1 MSSIKFHITPIHIL
15 ILLAGVLVPFMSYGV
30 QQAPADSV
38 AADSVINQKYE
49 PSYRPTFRQQD
60 RFGDPFS
67 NTQSPSPLLL
77 EDPASMQLDL
87 EIDTGMNYTIYERV
101 GALNYRPRSTM
112 SFEEFN
118 RYQDAQMKKEYW
130 QNRSS
135 GLDGES
141 AVSGRRLIPKLY
153 ISPIFDRI
161 FGGSYVDIEPNGFVN
176 LDFGGRWQRIENPA
190 LSINQQRNG
199 GFNYNQQISMNVVGK
214 VGEKLAITANFDNN
228 NSFDFQNNLKVEYT
242 GYEEDIIK
250 KIEIGNVSMGV
261 SNSLMSGGQ
270 SLFGIKTQLQF
281 GKLYLTALASRQQGK
296 SQSKTF
302 QFGAEGQPFSLRAA
316 DYDERRHFFLS
327 HFFRDNYQLWLKDIP
342 QVTSGINITRVE
354 VYVVNTNNETANVRN
369 FIAFTDLGELN
380 YQNLENEM
388 AWGPSTGGPAGS
400 GNNPAN
406 NDLPGQPDG
415 LWDFINDNESSI
427 RDNPNVETFLRNSQ
441 GLEVGIDYEIRPT
454 ARRLDA
460 REFKWHP
467 KLGYISLQRKL
478 QNDEVLAVAFEYTYN
493 GQSYQVGELSESYSG
508 RPDDDLIYLKMLR
521 PARINTE
528 IKAWDLMMKN
538 VYSLNSPRVNE
549 EGFELR
555 INYRD
560 DTKNYDAP
568 NLNEGAN
575 TNNVPLIELLALDQ
589 LNVNGDNQK
598 DGKFDFIPDVTFDIE
613 NGYVIFPVLEPFGT
627 TLESKFE
634 DNEQRL
640 KEQYVFQDLYEKSKI
655 DAQQNIAKNKFFIN
669 GTYSSSAAGVY
680 PLNAFNIA
688 KGSVRVTA
696 GSQLL
701 AEGVDYQ
708 VNYNG
713 GGSVTI
719 LNQGVI
725 SSGKQINI
733 SYEVDDLFSFRSRW
747 LTGLRAD
754 YRVSDKINVGA
765 TVFHLSERPG
775 GVSRYTAG
783 NEPIK
788 NTKYGFD
795 VNFQEESRMLTKMVD
810 ALPLIST
817 KEKSTVTFNGEFAQL
832 LPGTSNKVDG
842 ESSSYLDDFENSVTP
857 FNIAGGHLPWKL
869 GSTPRQFID
878 NSNPDLGANF
888 RRGKMAWYVIDR
900 AAFYLTGGNKPDNIS
915 DEDLENHYVRPVL
928 PREIYRQQ
936 DRQVVNTN
944 LPVFDIAYY
953 PNERGPYNYSDRID
967 DKALFSKDE
976 ARNNFGAITRAITGE
991 TDFSNNNI
999 EYIEFWMMDPF
1010 ITGENGKVIDGIF
1023 NENNDSGGELVFQ
1036 IGELAEN
1043 ILQEGVFEFE
1053 NGLPA
1058 DGGVDGTEPTSYGKA
1073 TTKQWLTDFFDN
1085 SAAARANQDVGLDG
1099 INSTEELQTFGPL
1112 FDLNNMHPDGAARIR
1127 DDVAADDFQYFLS
1140 SDYDQRNAKVLERYK
1155 KFNGLEGN
1163 SPVSSGNNDF
1173 SASATNE
1180 PDKEDLNDD
1189 TYITSSA
1196 DEAYREFK
1204 LDLRPNQL
1212 HVGDQNIVDKVTSED
1227 GASWYLFR
1235 VPINQPT
1242 STHGNYTVQSNKHIR
1257 LYMSGWEEPVVLRM
1271 AKMQLVA
1278 SQWRK
1283 SVENLKDKGFD
1294 VLPETGT
1301 SDFEVS
1307 VVNIEENSL
1316 PADGKPPY
1324 VLPPGISR
1332 DQDNTTTIS
1341 RQVNEQS
1348 IRICVEEL
1356 DDGDARAVY
1365 KEVTQDLVNYGRIK
1379 MFFHAEQYKN
1389 GNVADDEMTGF
1400 IRLGLDQ
1407 TNNYYEIEV
1416 PLKITPDGLGSYTRE
1431 EVWPEENE
1439 INLSLDELYG
1449 TKAARNGSD
1458 ANVED
1463 EYSRQSSDGRHR
1475 ITIVGNPKLNNI
1487 TTMMIGIRNPKSDNN
1502 TEPHSLCIWAN
1513 ELRLTEYDDE
1523 KGWAA
1528 NARMSVK
1535 LADFATINAATR
1547 YTSVGFGG
1555 IQDNISQRTRDESV
1569 DYDVSMNM
1577 NVDKLIPWK
1586 TGVKIPMFVSYSK
1599 SKQTPKY
1606 DPLDPDIPLDASLI
1620 KFDTQKEKDD
1630 YTDKVVSQTVNKS
1643 INFIDVHKEKVK
1655 QDAKSHVYDIE
1666 NFSFSYAY
1674 SEQKSKNVNTA
1685 SDLRKEYD
1693 GNVSYQYSPQAPS
1706 IEPFKNSEALSSPY
1720 LKLIK
1725 DINFSPLP
1733 NNFSVR
1739 ASMNRV
1745 FRKRQ
1750 LRNADLTID
1759 GIDPNYEKYFTFN
1772 RTYNL
1777 RWSIFKSLSVNYN
1790 ATANAIIDEP
1800 EGDINTQAKRDSIWN
1815 NVKRLGRMKSYDQ
1828 SLGANYRLPLDKLP
1842 LTDWMSADYRYNVNY
1857 RWTGGNIGQVE
1868 EFGNLVEN
1876 SRTRDLTGKFDLVKL
1891 YNKSKYLKSINSPSR
1906 SRSSSSRSRVPARA
1920 DTVRNS
1926 GGGAGAKG
1934 FMRLLM
1940 SVRSVNLTFGKRE
1953 STQLPGFVP
1962 VPYLFGMDS
1971 DFDAPGA
1978 GFIFG
1983 SQDADIRFT
1992 AAENGWLVE
2001 NHGLT
2006 TPFVQSLSNDLNIR
2020 ANVEPFKDLKI
2031 QLDAKRSETSAYQE
2045 IYRYDT
2051 TTLSYR
2057 SLTPSR
2063 SGSYT
2068 VSFLP
2073 IKTAFVKEEA
2083 QNVSPTFEQ
2092 FVENRDIIRQRLNL
2106 LNANG
2111 EYDINAQDV
2120 LIPAFIAAYSGQDAT
2135 SVKLNPFPKTPVPN
2149 WRVDY
2154 AGLSKLKAFK
2164 ELFASINLTHAYTST
2179 FSVTNYTNSLLYT
2192 DPGTLELTN
2201 SILDYPMA
2209 TDTLNSQYLSPVYV
2223 INQVDIIERFSPLI
2237 GVNIR
2242 TKNNITTK
2250 VEYKK
2255 ERSLSL
2261 NLSNSQVTELSSN
2274 DIAFDFGITKS
2285 KMKIPFKINGRT
2297 VSLDNDLQFRFTFTV
2312 RDTKTVQRKI
2322 EDDQVVTN
2330 GNINYQVRPTLSYVA
2345 NQKLNITMYFEKNIN
2360 EPKLTSSFPRTSSA
2374 FGIQMRFSLSQ

>member
-1 MSSIKFHITPIHIL
+1 MTAIKFHITPILLL
-15 ILLAGVLVPFMSYGV
+15 ILLTGMPQAFASFRL
-30 QQAPADSV
+30 QQAQTPVDTV
-38 AADSVINQKYE
+38 AADSVIIPKYE

-112 SFEEFN
+112 TFEEFN
-118 RYQDAQMKKEYW
+118 RYQDAEMKKEYW
-130 QNRSS
+130 QSRSS

-153 ISPIFDRI
+153 ISPVFDRI

-190 LSINQQRNG
+190 IPINQQRNG

-228 NSFDFQNNLKVEYT
+228 NSFDFQNNMKVEYT

-250 KIEIGNVSMGV
+250 KIEIGNVSMDV
-261 SNSLMSGGQ
+261 SNSLMTGGQ

-281 GKLYLTALASRQQGK
+281 GKLYVTALASRQQGK
-296 SQSKTF
+296 SQSKSF

-316 DYDERRHFFLS
+316 DYDERRHFFLG
-327 HFFRDNYQLWLKDIP
+327 HFFRDNYQTWLRDIP
-342 QVTSGINITRVE
+342 QVTSGVNITRVE

-369 FIAFTDLGELN
+369 FVAFTDLGENDVL
-380 YQNLENEM
+380 QNSTWDNQIAGNE
-388 AWGPSTGGPAGS
+388 ADNDANLLWNTISNDDAVRNTATVESVLAGY
-400 GNNPAN
+400 
-406 NDLPGQPDG
+406 
-415 LWDFINDNESSI
+415 
-427 RDNPNVETFLRNSQ
+427 
-441 GLEVGIDYEIRPT
+441 GLEIGAEFEVRPT
-454 ARRLDA
+454 ARKLDA

-478 QNDEVLAVAFEYTYN
+478 QNDEVLAVAYEYTYN
-493 GQSYQVGELSESYSG
+493 GQGPFVVGELSESYSG
-508 RPDDDLIYLKMLR
+508 RPDDDLILLKMLR
-521 PARINTE
+521 PGRINTD
-528 IKAWDLMMKN
+528 INTWDLMMKN
-538 VYSLNSPRVNE
+538 VYSLNSPRINE

-560 DTKNYDAP
+560 DTKNYDSP

-598 DGKFDFIPDVTFDIE
+598 DGKFDFIPEVTFDTD

-634 DNEQRL
+634 SNEQRL
-640 KEQYVFQDLYEKSKI
+640 KDQYVFQELYDVSKI

-688 KGSVRVTA
+688 KGSVKVTA

-708 VNYNG
+708 VNYNTG
-713 GGSVTI
+713 GTVTI
-719 LNQGVI
+719 LNQGI
-725 SSGKQINI
+725 IASGKQINI

-747 LTGLRAD
+747 LTGARFD
-754 YRVSDKINVGA
+754 YRFTDNINVGA

-795 VNFQEESRMLTKMVD
+795 VNFQDESRILTKMVD
-810 ALPLIST
+810 ALPLLST

-832 LPGTSNKVDG
+832 LPGTSNKVNG
-842 ESSSYLDDFENSVTP
+842 ESASYIDDFESAVTP
-857 FNIAGGHLPWKL
+857 YNIGGGHLPWKL
-869 GSTPRQFID
+869 GSTPSSFLDGSSLLGD
-878 NSNPDLGANF
+878 NY
-888 RRGKMAWYVIDR
+888 RRARMAWYIVDR
-900 AAFYLTGGNKPDNIS
+900 SAFYLSGGNKPDNIT
-915 DEDLENHYVRPVL
+915 DDDMENHYVRAVL
-928 PREIYRQQ
+928 PQEIYKQQ

-953 PNERGPYNYSDRID
+953 PNERGPYNYNPTIGQDG
-967 DKALFSKDE
+967 LFTNDQ
-976 ARNNFGAITRAITGE
+976 AQNNFGAITRPISGE
-991 TDFSNNNI
+991 VNFRQNNM

-1010 ITGENGKVIDGIF
+1010 IQGERGVVQDGIKNTNNTTGGKLIF
-1023 NENNDSGGELVFQ
+1023 NLGDVSENL
-1036 IGELAEN
+1036 
-1043 ILQEGVFEFE
+1043 LQEGKHEFE
-1053 NGLPA
+1053 NGLPP
-1058 DGGVDGTEPTSYGKA
+1058 DGSLENTEPTNYGRV
-1073 TTKQWLTDFFDN
+1073 TTNQYLTEFFDN
-1085 SAAARANQDVGLDG
+1085 SASARPNQDVGLDG
-1099 INSTEELQTFGPL
+1099 IKSEEELQLFGSMIGL
-1112 FDLNNMHPDGAARIR
+1112 DGMNAAGQQRTR
-1127 DDVAADDFQYFLS
+1127 DDVAADDFEYFLS
-1140 SDYDQRNAKVLERYK
+1140 DNYDQANAKVLERYK
-1155 KFNGLEGN
+1155 KFNGIEGN
-1163 SPVSSGNNDF
+1163 SPIGAGSGNF
-1173 SASATNE
+1173 TASATNTPE
-1180 PDKEDLNDD
+1180 NEDLNDD
-1189 TYITSSA
+1189 NYINTL
-1196 DEAYREFK
+1196 DAYREFEV
-1204 LDLRPNQL
+1204 DLNFNDL
-1212 HVGDQNIVDKVTSED
+1212 EVGKHNIVDKVVDATGE
-1227 GASWYLFR
+1227 ATWYLFR
-1235 VPINQPT
+1235 IPINQPT
-1242 STHGNYTVQSNKHIR
+1242 RTVGDYSEESNRFIR
-1257 LYMSGWEEPVVLRM
+1257 MYMTGWRQPVVLRM
-1271 AKMQLVA
+1271 AKFQLVA

-1316 PADGKPPY
+1316 PSDGKPPY

-1332 DQDNTTTIS
+1332 DRDNTTTIS

-1348 IRICVEEL
+1348 LKICVENLE
-1356 DDGDARAVY
+1356 DGDARAVY
-1365 KEVTQDLVNYGRIK
+1365 KEVSQDLVNYGRIK
-1379 MFFHAEQYKN
+1379 MFFHAELN
-1389 GNVADDEMTGF
+1389 GDDFVDHGEMTGF

-1407 TNNYYEIEV
+1407 TSNYYEIEV
-1416 PLKITPDGLGSYTRE
+1416 PL
-1431 EVWPEENE
+1431 EVTYNDAAPYSDTDIWPEANE
-1439 INLSLDELYG
+1439 INIALNELYG
-1449 TKAARNGSD
+1449 VKAARNGSD
-1458 ANVED
+1458 VNVED
-1463 EYSRQSSDGRHR
+1463 EFKRQSSDGKYGL
-1475 ITIVGNPKLNNI
+1475 TIVGNPKLNNI
-1487 TTMMIGIRNPKSDNN
+1487 TTMMIGIRNPKSEDSA
-1502 TEPHSLCIWAN
+1502 EPHSLCIWAN
-1513 ELRLTEYDDE
+1513 EMRVTDYDDE

-1528 NARMSVK
+1528 NARVSLK

-1555 IQDNISQRTRDESV
+1555 IQDNISQRTREQSI
-1569 DYDVSMNM
+1569 DYDLSMNM
-1577 NVDKLIPWK
+1577 NIDKLIPWN
-1586 TGVKIPMFVSYSK
+1586 TGIKIPMFVSYSK
-1599 SKQTPKY
+1599 SRQTPKY
-1606 DPLDPDIPLDASLI
+1606 DPLDPDIPLEASIL
-1620 KFDTQKEKDD
+1620 KFDDQSEREEYKEK
-1630 YTDKVVSQTVNKS
+1630 VISQTVNKS

-1655 QDAKSHVYDIE
+1655 PDAKSHIYDIE

-1674 SEQKSKNVNTA
+1674 SEQKSSNVNTEK
-1685 SDLRKEYD
+1685 DFRKEYD
-1693 GNVSYQYSPQAPS
+1693 GNVSYNYSPQPPS
-1706 IEPFKNSEALSSPY
+1706 IEPFKNVESMSSPY

-1725 DINFSPLP
+1725 DINLSPLP

-1750 LRNADLTID
+1750 LRNADLTTD

-1777 RWSIFKSLSVNYN
+1777 RWSIFKSLSLNYN

-1800 EGDINTQAKRDSIWN
+1800 EGDIDTQAKRDSIWTN
-1815 NVKRLGRMKSYDQ
+1815 IKKLGRMKRFDQ
-1828 SLGANYRLPLDKLP
+1828 SLGANYRLPLDKIP
-1842 LTDWMSADYRYNVNY
+1842 ITDWVSADYRYNVNY
-1857 RWTGGNIGQVE
+1857 SWTGGNIGQVE

-1876 SRTRDLTGKFDLVKL
+1876 NRTRDLNGKFDLVKL
-1891 YNKSKYLKSINSPSR
+1891 YNKSKYLKSINTPSR
-1906 SRSSSSRSRVPARA
+1906 SRSSSTRSRTPAKV
-1920 DTVRNS
+1920 DTTRSS
-1926 GGGAGAKG
+1926 GGGKGVKG

-1940 SVRSVNLTFGKRE
+1940 SLRSINVTLGQRE
-1953 STQLPGFVP
+1953 ATKLPGFVP

-1978 GFIFG
+1978 AFLFG
-1983 SQDADIRFT
+1983 SQDPNIRFK
-1992 AAENGWLVE
+1992 AAESGWLVE
-2001 NHGLT
+2001 NGRLT
-2006 TPFVQSLSNDLNIR
+2006 TPFVQSLSNDFSVR
-2020 ANVEPFKDLKI
+2020 ASVEPFKDLKI
-2031 QLDAKRSETSAYQE
+2031 QLDAKRSEMSAYQE

-2051 TTLSYR
+2051 IANEFR

-2068 VSFLP
+2068 VTFLP
-2073 IKTAFVKEEA
+2073 IKTAFAKDNGE
-2083 QNVSPTFEQ
+2083 NVSSTFEK
-2092 FVENRDIIRQRLNL
+2092 FVANRDIIRSRLNL
-2106 LNANG
+2106 INSNG
-2111 EYDINAQDV
+2111 EYGINSQDV
-2120 LIPAFIAAYSGQDAT
+2120 LIPAFIAAYTGQNAGT
-2135 SVKLNPFPKTPVPN
+2135 VKLTPFPKTPLPN

-2154 AGLSKLKAFK
+2154 AGLGKIPALKEVFS
-2164 ELFASINLTHAYTST
+2164 SINLTHAYVST
-2179 FSVTNYTNSLLYT
+2179 FSITNYTNSLLYS
-2192 DPGTLELTN
+2192 DQSALELTN

-2209 TDTLNSQYLSPVYV
+2209 SQEGENGSLTPVYV
-2223 INQVDIIERFSPLI
+2223 INQVDVTERFSPLI
-2237 GVNIR
+2237 GINIR
-2242 TKNNITTK
+2242 TKSKLTSKI
-2250 VEYKK
+2250 EYKK

-2261 NLSNSQVTELSSN
+2261 NLSNSQITEIKSN
-2274 DIAFDFGITKS
+2274 DVAFDFGLTKS
-2285 KMKIPFKINGRT
+2285 KMKIPFKIKGRT
-2297 VSLDNDLQFRFTFTV
+2297 VTIDNDIQFRFTFTV

-2322 EDDQVVTN
+2322 DDVQTVTN
-2330 GNINYQVRPTLSYVA
+2330 GNINYQIRPTLSYVA

-2360 EPKLTSSFPRTSSA
+2360 QPKVSSQFNRSSSA
-2374 FGIQMRFSLSQ
+2374 FGIQMRFSLAQ

>member
-1 MSSIKFHITPIHIL
+1 MPLTSF
-15 ILLAGVLVPFMSYGV
+15 GF
-30 QQAPADSV
+30 QQIPADSV
-38 AADSVINQKYE
+38 ASDSVTNQKYE

-112 SFEEFN
+112 TFEEFN
-118 RYQDAQMKKEYW
+118 RYQDAEMKKEYW

-199 GFNYNQQISMNVVGK
+199 GFNYNQQISMNVIGK

-281 GKLYLTALASRQQGK
+281 GKLYITALASRQQGK

-316 DYDERRHFFLS
+316 DYDERRHFFLA
-327 HFFRDNYQLWLKDIP
+327 HFFRDNYQNWLRDIP
-342 QVTSGINITRVE
+342 QVTSGVNITRVE
-354 VYVVNTNNETANVRN
+354 VYVVNSNSETANVRN
-369 FIAFTDLGELN
+369 FIAFTDLGEGDRDN
-380 YQNLENEM
+380 IQNTM
-388 AWGPSTGGPAGS
+388 QWGSSAGDGPADNNRNN
-400 GNNPAN
+400 GN
-406 NDLPGQPDG
+406 G
-415 LWDFINDNESSI
+415 LWDYVNANESSI
-427 RDNPNVETFLRNSQ
+427 RDNPNVETFLRSNA
-441 GLEVGIDYEIRPT
+441 GMEVGIDYEIRPT
-454 ARRLDA
+454 ARRLDS

-508 RPDDDLIYLKMLR
+508 RPDDDLIFLKMLR

-528 IKAWDLMMKN
+528 IKTWDLMMKN
-538 VYSLNSPRVNE
+538 IYPLNSPRVNE

-598 DGKFDFIPDVTFDIE
+598 DGKFDFIPDVTFDVE
-613 NGYVIFPVLEPFGT
+613 NGYVIFPVLEPFGA

-634 DNEQRL
+634 NNEQRL
-640 KEQYVFQDLYEKSKI
+640 KDQYVFNDLYEKSKI

-669 GTYSSSAAGVY
+669 GKYSSSAAGVY

-688 KGSVRVTA
+688 KGSVKVTA

-701 AEGVDYQ
+701 AEGVDYS

-754 YRVSDKINVGA
+754 YRFSDRINIGA
-765 TVFHLSERPG
+765 TIFHLSERPG

-795 VNFQEESRMLTKMVD
+795 VNFQDESRMLTKMVD

-857 FNIAGGHLPWKL
+857 YNIAGGHLPWKL
-869 GSTPRQFID
+869 GSTPAEFIED
-878 NSNPDLGANF
+878 DPNGLGANF
-888 RRGKMAWYVIDR
+888 RRGKMAWYIIDR
-900 AAFYLTGGNKPDNIS
+900 AAFYLSGGNKPGNIT
-915 DEDLENHYVRPVL
+915 DEDLDNHYVRPVL

-953 PNERGPYNYSDRID
+953 PNERGPYNYSTSIGRDGY
-967 DKALFSKDE
+967 FSTDVAE
-976 ARNNFGAITRAITGE
+976 NNFGAITRAITGE

-1010 ITGENGKVIDGIF
+1010 IRGELGRIMDGNF
-1023 NENNDSGGELVFQ
+1023 NDNNTTGGELIFQ

-1043 ILQEGVFEFE
+1043 ILQDGVFEFE
-1053 NGLPA
+1053 NGLPP
-1058 DGGVDGTEPTSYGKA
+1058 DGGIENTEPTSYGKA
-1073 TTKQWLTDFFDN
+1073 STLQWLTDFFDN
-1085 SAAARANQDVGLDG
+1085 SASARANQDVGLDG
-1099 INSTEELQTFGPL
+1099 ISSNEEFQTFFGPGKVFEENDFNGEAL
-1112 FDLNNMHPDGAARIR
+1112 PRIR
-1127 DDVAADDFQYFLS
+1127 EDVAADDFEYFLS
-1140 SDYDQRNAKVLERYK
+1140 ENYNQRNAKVLERYK

-1173 SASATNE
+1173 SASATNV
-1180 PDKEDLNDD
+1180 PDKEDLNGD
-1189 TYITSSA
+1189 TYITASA
-1196 DEAYREFK
+1196 DEAYREYRIR
-1204 LDLRPNQL
+1204 LDQDELI
-1212 HVGDQNIVDKVTSED
+1212 VGDHNIVDKVTSED

-1235 VPINQPT
+1235 IPINQPS
-1242 STHGNYTVQSNKHIR
+1242 STHGNYTLQSNKHLR
-1257 LYMSGWEEPVVLRM
+1257 LYMTGWSQPVVLRM

-1294 VLPETGT
+1294 VVPETGT

-1332 DQDNTTTIS
+1332 DKDNTTTIS

-1348 IRICVEEL
+1348 IKICVEEL

-1365 KEVTQDLVNYGRIK
+1365 KEVTQDLVNYGKIK
-1379 MFFHAEQYKN
+1379 MFFHAEQYK
-1389 GNVADDEMTGF
+1389 GDDVQDDEMTGF

-1407 TNNYYEIEV
+1407 TSNYYEIEV

-1439 INLSLDELYG
+1439 INLSLNELYG

-1458 ANVED
+1458 VNVED
-1463 EYSRQSSDGRHR
+1463 EFSRMSSDGRHR

-1487 TTMMIGIRNPKSDNN
+1487 TTMMIGIRNPQSEDNS
-1502 TEPHSLCIWAN
+1502 EPHSLCIWAN
-1513 ELRLTEYDDE
+1513 EMRLTDYDDT

-1555 IQDNISQRTRDESV
+1555 IQDNISQRTRDESI
-1569 DYDVSMNM
+1569 DYDLSMNM

-1586 TGVKIPMFVSYSK
+1586 TGIKIPMFVSYSK

-1620 KFDTQKEKDD
+1620 KFDTDQEKEEYK
-1630 YTDKVVSQTVNKS
+1630 DKVISETVNKS

-1655 QDAKSHVYDIE
+1655 EDAKSHIYDIE

-1674 SEQKSKNVNTA
+1674 SEQKSKDVNTA
-1685 SDLRKEYD
+1685 SDFRKEYD
-1693 GNVSYQYSPQAPS
+1693 GNVSYQYNPQPPS
-1706 IEPFKNSEALSSPY
+1706 IEPFKNSEAFSSPY

-1725 DINFSPLP
+1725 DINLSPLP

-1750 LRNADLTID
+1750 LRNADLTTD

-1777 RWSIFKSLSVNYN
+1777 RWSIFKSLSLNYN

-1800 EGDINTQAKRDSIWN
+1800 EGDIDTQAKRDSIWS
-1815 NVKRLGRMKSYDQ
+1815 NVKRLGRMKNYDQ
-1828 SLGANYRLPLDKLP
+1828 SIAANYRLPLDKLP

-1876 SRTRDLTGKFDLVKL
+1876 SRTRDLTGKFDFVRL
-1891 YNKSKYLKSINSPSR
+1891 YNKSKYLKSINTPSR
-1906 SRSSSSRSRVPARA
+1906 SRSSSSRSRVPARV
-1920 DTVRNS
+1920 DTTRNT
-1926 GGGAGAKG
+1926 GGGAGMKG
-1934 FMRLLM
+1934 LMRLLM

-1971 DFDAPGA
+1971 DFDAPGSA
-1978 GFIFG
+1978 FIFG
-1983 SQDADIRFT
+1983 SQNPNIRFK

-2001 NHGLT
+2001 NGRLT
-2006 TPFVQSLSNDLNIR
+2006 TPFVQSLTNDLNIR
-2020 ANVEPFKDLKI
+2020 ANVEPLKDLKI
-2031 QLDAKRSETSAYQE
+2031 QLDAKRSETSSFQE

-2051 TTLSYR
+2051 VSQIYR
-2057 SLTPSR
+2057 SLTPTR
-2063 SGSYT
+2063 SGSYSVT
-2068 VSFLP
+2068 FMAL
-2073 IKTAFVKEEA
+2073 KTAFVKEEEK
-2083 QNVSPTFEQ
+2083 NVSPTFEQ

-2106 LNANG
+2106 LNSNG
-2111 EYDINAQDV
+2111 EYDLNGQDV
-2120 LIPAFIAAYSGQDAT
+2120 LIPAFIAAYSGKDAST
-2135 SVKLNPFPKTPVPN
+2135 IKLTPFPKTPVPN
-2149 WRVDY
+2149 WRLDY
-2154 AGLSKLKAFK
+2154 AGLSKIKAFQDV
-2164 ELFASINLTHAYTST
+2164 FASINLTHAYVST
-2179 FSVTNYTNSLLYT
+2179 FSITNYTNSLLYT
-2192 DPGTLELTN
+2192 DANTLELTN

-2223 INQVDIIERFSPLI
+2223 INQVDIVERFSPLI
-2237 GVNIR
+2237 GINIR
-2242 TKNNITTK
+2242 TKSNISSK
-2250 VEYKK
+2250 IEYKK

-2261 NLSNSQVTELSSN
+2261 NLSNSQVTEMSSS
-2274 DIAFDFGITKS
+2274 DIAFDFGITKN
-2285 KMKIPFKINGRT
+2285 KMKLPFKVSGRT
-2297 VSLDNDLQFRFTFTV
+2297 VTLDNDVEFRFSFTV

-2322 EDDQVVTN
+2322 EDAQTVTN
-2330 GNINYQVRPTLSYVA
+2330 GNINYQVRPTMSYTA
-2345 NQKLNITMYFEKNIN
+2345 NQKLKITMYFEKNIN
-2360 EPKLTSSFPRTSSA
+2360 QPKISNTFPRSSSA

>member
-1 MSSIKFHITPIHIL
+1 MGMLKP
-15 ILLAGVLVPFMSYGV
+15 LASFGYQQVPPDSV
-30 QQAPADSV
+30 SADSV
-38 AADSVINQKYE
+38 SNQKYE

-112 SFEEFN
+112 TFEEFN
-118 RYQDAQMKKEYW
+118 RYQDAEMKKEYW

-153 ISPIFDRI
+153 ISPVFDRI

-176 LDFGGRWQRIENPA
+176 LDFGGRWQRIENPS
-190 LSINQQRNG
+190 LSINQQKNG

-281 GKLYLTALASRQQGK
+281 GKLFVTALASRQQGK
-296 SQSKTF
+296 SQSKSF

-316 DYDERRHFFLS
+316 DYDERRHFFLA
-327 HFFRDNYQLWLKDIP
+327 HFFRDNYQTWLQDIP
-342 QVTSGINITRVE
+342 QVTSGVNITRVE

-369 FIAFTDLGELN
+369 FIAFTDLGEGDIDN
-380 YQNLENEM
+380 IENTME
-388 AWGPSTGGPAGS
+388 WGSTAGGGPADNKRS
-400 GNNPAN
+400 NGN
-406 NDLPGQPDG
+406 G
-415 LWDFINDNESSI
+415 LWDYINSNEASI
-427 RDNPNVETFLRNSQ
+427 RDNANVENFLRSDANMV
-441 GLEVGIDYEIRPT
+441 VGTDYEIRPT
-454 ARRLDA
+454 ARRLDS
-460 REFKWHP
+460 REYKWHP
-467 KLGYISLQRKL
+467 KLGYLSLQRKL

-493 GQSYQVGELSESYSG
+493 GQSYQVGELSESYVG

-528 IKAWDLMMKN
+528 IKTWDLMMKN
-538 VYSLNSPRVNE
+538 IYSLNSPRVNE

-568 NLNEGAN
+568 NLNEGTN

-598 DGKFDFIPDVTFDIE
+598 DGKFDFIPDVTFDVE
-613 NGYVIFPVLEPFGT
+613 NGYVIFPVLEPFGA

-634 DNEQRL
+634 SNEQRL
-640 KEQYVFQDLYEKSKI
+640 IDQYVFQDLYEKSKI
-655 DAQQNIAKNKFFIN
+655 DAEQNIAKNKFFLN

-688 KGSVRVTA
+688 KGSVKVTA

-713 GGSVTI
+713 GGTVTI
-719 LNQGVI
+719 LNDGVTA
-725 SSGKQINI
+725 SGKEINI

-747 LTGLRAD
+747 LTGVRMD
-754 YRVSDKINVGA
+754 YRFSEKVNVGA

-795 VNFQEESRMLTKMVD
+795 VNFQDESRMLTKMVD
-810 ALPLIST
+810 ALPLLST

-832 LPGTSNKVDG
+832 LPGTSNKVNG

-869 GSTPRQFID
+869 GSTPSQFID
-878 NSNPDLGANF
+878 DSNPELGANF
-888 RRGKMAWYVIDR
+888 KRAKMAWYIIDR
-900 AAFYLTGGNKPDNIS
+900 SAFYLTGGDKPDNIT

-928 PREIYRQQ
+928 PREIYKQQ

-944 LPVFDIAYY
+944 LPIFDIAYY
-953 PNERGPYNYSDRID
+953 PNERGPYNYSDRINED
-967 DKALFSKDE
+967 ALFSRDD
-976 ARNNFGAITRAITGE
+976 AYDNFGSITRQITGE

-1010 ITGENGKVIDGIF
+1010 ILGENGRIMDGEF
-1023 NENNDSGGELVFQ
+1023 DDNNDTGGELVFQ

-1053 NGLPA
+1053 NGLP
-1058 DGGVDGTEPTSYGKA
+1058 VDDSDDDTQQTDYGKA
-1073 TTKQWLTDFFDN
+1073 STLQWLTDFFDN
-1085 SAAARANQDVGLDG
+1085 SASARANQDVGLDG
-1099 INSTEELQTFGPL
+1099 IDSEEERERFGKIL
-1112 FDLNNMHPDGAARIR
+1112 GLDTASILSSIGEQRLR
-1127 DDVAADDFQYFLS
+1127 DDVAADDFEYFLS
-1140 SDYDQRNAKVLERYK
+1140 DNYNQRNAKVLERYK

-1163 SPVSSGNNDF
+1163 SPLSSGNNDF
-1173 SASATNE
+1173 AASATIA
-1180 PDKEDLNDD
+1180 PDKEDLNGD

-1204 LDLRPNQL
+1204 IDLQPGELR
-1212 HVGDQNIVDKVTSED
+1212 VGEHNIVDKVNAED

-1235 VPINQPT
+1235 IPINQPT
-1242 STHGNYTVQSNKHIR
+1242 DTKGDYTVQSNKHIR
-1257 LYMSGWEEPVVLRM
+1257 LYMAKWREPVVLRM

-1283 SVENLKDKGFD
+1283 TVENLKDKGFD
-1294 VLPETGT
+1294 VIPETGT

-1348 IRICVEEL
+1348 LKICVEEL
-1356 DDGDARAVY
+1356 EDGDARAVY

-1389 GNVADDEMTGF
+1389 EIVDDDEMTAF
-1400 IRLGLDQ
+1400 IRLGLDR
-1407 TNNYYEIEV
+1407 TSNYYEIEV
-1416 PLKITPDGLGSYTRE
+1416 PLKITPDNAAPYSRE
-1431 EVWPEENE
+1431 DVWPEANE
-1439 INLSLDELYG
+1439 INLALDELYG

-1458 ANVED
+1458 VNVED
-1463 EYSRQSSDGRHR
+1463 EFSRQSTDGRHR

-1487 TTMMIGIRNPKSDNN
+1487 TMMMIGLRNPKSEDNA
-1502 TEPHSLCIWAN
+1502 EPHSLCIWAN
-1513 ELRLTEYDDE
+1513 EMRLTDYDDE

-1528 NARMSVK
+1528 NARMSLK

-1555 IQDNISQRTRDESV
+1555 IQDNISQRTREESI
-1569 DYDVSMNM
+1569 DYDLSMNM

-1586 TGVKIPMFVSYSK
+1586 TGIKIPMFVSYSK
-1599 SKQTPKY
+1599 SKQTPRY
-1606 DPLDPDIPLDASLI
+1606 DPLDPDIPLDASVL
-1620 KFDTQKEKDD
+1620 KFDQEEEREEYKN
-1630 YTDKVVSQTVNKS
+1630 KVISQTVNKS

-1655 QDAKSHVYDIE
+1655 EDAKSHVYDIE

-1674 SEQKSKNVNTA
+1674 SEQKSKDVNTER
-1685 SDLRKEYD
+1685 DLRKEYD
-1693 GNVSYQYSPQAPS
+1693 GNVSYQYSPQPPS
-1706 IEPFKNSEALSSPY
+1706 LEPFKNSEAFSSPY
-1720 LKLIK
+1720 LQLIK

-1750 LRNADLTID
+1750 LRNADLTTD

-1772 RTYNL
+1772 RAYNV

-1790 ATANAIIDEP
+1790 ATANAIVDEP
-1800 EGDINTQAKRDSIWN
+1800 EGDIDTQAKRDSIWN

-1828 SLGANYRLPLDKLP
+1828 SIGANYRLPLDKLP

-1891 YNKSKYLKSINSPSR
+1891 YNKSKYLKSINTPSR
-1906 SRSSSSRSRVPARA
+1906 SRSSSSRSRVPARV
-1920 DTVRNS
+1920 DTTRS
-1926 GGGAGAKG
+1926 TGGGAGVKG

-1962 VPYLFGMDS
+1962 VPYLFGIDS
-1971 DFDAPGA
+1971 DFDAPGSA
-1978 GFIFG
+1978 FIFG
-1983 SQDADIRFT
+1983 SQDPDIRFK

-2001 NHGLT
+2001 NERLT
-2006 TPFVQSLSNDLNIR
+2006 TPFVQSLTNDLNLR

-2045 IYRYDT
+2045 IYRFESDT
-2051 TTLSYR
+2051 SDIGVITEGYR
-2057 SLTPSR
+2057 SLTPTR

-2068 VSFLP
+2068 VTFLP
-2073 IKTAFVKEEA
+2073 IKTAFVKEKS
-2083 QNVSPTFEQ
+2083 QNVSPTFEE

-2106 LNANG
+2106 LNSNG
-2111 EYDINAQDV
+2111 EYDINSQDV
-2120 LIPAFIAAYSGQDAT
+2120 LIPAFIAAYSGKDAT
-2135 SVKLNPFPKTPVPN
+2135 SVKLTPFPKTPVPN

-2154 AGLSKLKAFK
+2154 AGLSKVKAFK
-2164 ELFASINLTHAYTST
+2164 DIFSSINLTHAYVST
-2179 FSVTNYTNSLLYT
+2179 FSITNYTNSLIYT
-2192 DPGTLELTN
+2192 DANTLELTN
-2201 SILDYPMA
+2201 SILEYPMA

-2223 INQVDIIERFSPLI
+2223 INQVDIVERFSPLI
-2237 GVNIR
+2237 GINIR
-2242 TKNNITTK
+2242 TKNNITSK
-2250 VEYKK
+2250 IEYKK

-2261 NLSNSQVTELSSN
+2261 NLSNSQVTEMSSS

-2285 KMKIPFKINGRT
+2285 KMKIPFKISGRT
-2297 VSLDNDLQFRFTFTV
+2297 VTLNNDIQFRFTFTV

-2322 EDDQVVTN
+2322 DDAQVVTN

-2360 EPKLTSSFPRTSSA
+2360 EPKISNTFPRSSSA
-2374 FGIQMRFSLSQ
+2374 FGIQMRFSLAQ

>member
-1 MSSIKFHITPIHIL
+1 MGML
-15 ILLAGVLVPFMSYGV
+15 EPFASYGF
-30 QQAPADSV
+30 QQVPADSV
-38 AADSVINQKYE
+38 SADSVTNQKYE
-49 PSYRPTFRQQD
+49 PSYRPTYRQQD

-118 RYQDAQMKKEYW
+118 RFQDAEMKKEYW

-190 LSINQQRNG
+190 FSINQQRNG

-242 GYEEDIIK
+242 GYDEDIIK

-281 GKLYLTALASRQQGK
+281 GKLYVTALASRQQGK

-316 DYDERRHFFLS
+316 DYDERRHFFLA
-327 HFFRDNYQLWLKDIP
+327 HFFRDNYQSWLQDIP
-342 QVTSGINITRVE
+342 QVTSGVNITRVE
-354 VYVVNTNNETANVRN
+354 VYVVNSNNETANVRN
-369 FIAFTDLGELN
+369 FIAFTDLGEGDI
-380 YQNLENEM
+380 ENIENTM
-388 AWGPSTGGPAGS
+388 QWGASAGGGPADNKRNN
-400 GNNPAN
+400 GN
-406 NDLPGQPDG
+406 G
-415 LWDFINDNESSI
+415 LWDYINANDISI
-427 RDNPNVETFLRNSQ
+427 RDNPDVEAFLKAN
-441 GLEVGIDYEIRPT
+441 GGMEVGTDYEIRT
-454 ARRLDA
+454 SARRLDA

-493 GQSYQVGELSESYSG
+493 GQSFQVGELSESYSG

-521 PARINTE
+521 PARINTD
-528 IKAWDLMMKN
+528 ITAWDLMMKN

-560 DTKNYDAP
+560 DTKNYDSP

-598 DGKFDFIPDVTFDIE
+598 DGKFDFIPDVTFDVE
-613 NGYVIFPVLEPFGT
+613 NGYVIFPVLEPFGA

-634 DNEQRL
+634 SNEQRL
-640 KEQYVFQDLYEKSKI
+640 KDQYVFEDLYTKSKI
-655 DAQQNIAKNKFFIN
+655 DAQQNISKNKFFIN

-688 KGSVRVTA
+688 KGSVKVTA

-713 GGSVTI
+713 GGTVTM
-719 LNQGVI
+719 LNDGVTA
-725 SSGKQINI
+725 SGKQINI

-747 LTGLRAD
+747 LTGVRMD
-754 YRVSDKINVGA
+754 YRFSEKVNVGA

-795 VNFQEESRMLTKMVD
+795 VNFQDDSRMLTKMVD
-810 ALPLIST
+810 AMPLLST

-832 LPGTSNKVDG
+832 LPGTSNKVNG

-857 FNIAGGHLPWKL
+857 YNIAGGHLPWKL
-869 GSTPRQFID
+869 GAPPSEFIETGD
-878 NSNPDLGANF
+878 MGLGANY
-888 RRGKMAWYVIDR
+888 RRAKMAWYIIDR
-900 AAFYLTGGNKPDNIS
+900 SAFYLSGGNRPGNIS
-915 DEDLENHYVRPVL
+915 DDDLENHYVRPVL

-953 PNERGPYNYSDRID
+953 PNERGPYNYNPAINNE
-967 DKALFSKDE
+967 ALFSEQDAE
-976 ARNNFGAITRAITGE
+976 NNFGAITRAITGE

-1010 ITGENGKVIDGIF
+1010 ISGDNGRVIDGIID
-1023 NENNDSGGELVFQ
+1023 ENNDSGGELIFQ
-1036 IGELAEN
+1036 IGEIAEN
-1043 ILQEGVFEFE
+1043 ILQEGVREFE
-1053 NGLPA
+1053 NGLPP
-1058 DGGVDGTEPTSYGKA
+1058 DGSLDNTEQTDYGKA
-1073 TTKQWLTDFFDN
+1073 TTLNWLTNFFDN
-1085 SAAARANQDVGLDG
+1085 SASARANQDVGLDG
-1099 INSTEELQTFGPL
+1099 ISSNEEYSRFFEGTNFVFRESDFNGVGLP
-1112 FDLNNMHPDGAARIR
+1112 RIR
-1127 DDVAADDFQYFLS
+1127 EDVAADDFEYFLS
-1140 SDYDQRNAKVLERYK
+1140 DNYDQKNAKVLERYK

-1163 SPVSSGNNDF
+1163 SPVSSGTNDYA
-1173 SASATNE
+1173 ASATNV
-1180 PDKEDLNDD
+1180 PDDEDVNQD
-1189 TYITSSA
+1189 TRITSI
-1196 DEAYREFK
+1196 DEEAYREFR
-1204 LDLRPNQL
+1204 LDLRQGGL
-1212 HVGDQNIVDKVTSED
+1212 RVGEQNIVDKVTNPDNE
-1227 GASWYLFR
+1227 ASWYLFR
-1235 VPINQPT
+1235 IPIDQPDYT
-1242 STHGNYTVQSNKHIR
+1242 TPNYKVSSNKHIR
-1257 LYMSGWEEPVVLRM
+1257 LYMTGWQQPVVLRM
-1271 AKMQLVA
+1271 AKLQLVA

-1283 SVENLKDKGFD
+1283 STENLKDKGFD
-1294 VLPETGT
+1294 VLPEIGS

-1332 DQDNTTTIS
+1332 DKDNTTTIS

-1348 IRICVEEL
+1348 LKICVEEL
-1356 DDGDARAVY
+1356 EDGDARAVY
-1365 KEVTQDLVNYGRIK
+1365 KQVAQDLVNYGRIK
-1379 MFFHAEQYKN
+1379 MFFHAEQYKE
-1389 GNVADDEMTGF
+1389 GNVADDEMTAF
-1400 IRLGLDQ
+1400 IRLGLDE
-1407 TNNYYEIEV
+1407 TENYYEIEV
-1416 PLKITPDGLGSYTRE
+1416 PLKITPDNASPYSRADI
-1431 EVWPEENE
+1431 WPEANE

-1458 ANVED
+1458 VNESD
-1463 EYSRQSSDGRHR
+1463 EFSRQSTDGRHR

-1487 TTMMIGIRNPKSDNN
+1487 TTMMIGIRNPESDNN
-1502 TEPHSLCIWAN
+1502 TAPHSLCIWAN
-1513 ELRLTEYDDE
+1513 EMRLTEYDDE

-1555 IQDNISQRTRDESV
+1555 IQDNISQRTRDESI
-1569 DYDVSMNM
+1569 DYDLSMNM
-1577 NVDKLIPWK
+1577 NVDKLIPWN

-1606 DPLDPDIPLDASLI
+1606 DPLDPDLPLDASVI
-1620 KFDTQKEKDD
+1620 KFEQQKDRDAYKEK
-1630 YTDKVVSQTVNKS
+1630 VISQTVNKS

-1655 QDAKSHVYDIE
+1655 EDAKSHVYDIE

-1674 SEQKSKNVNTA
+1674 SEQKSSNVNTER
-1685 SDLRKEYD
+1685 DFRKEYD
-1693 GNVSYQYSPQAPS
+1693 GNVSYQYNPQPPS
-1706 IEPFKNSEALSSPY
+1706 LEPFKNSEAFSSPY

-1750 LRNADLTID
+1750 LRNADLTTD

-1772 RTYNL
+1772 RTYNV

-1815 NVKRLGRMKSYDQ
+1815 NVKRLGRMKNYDQ
-1828 SLGANYRLPLDKLP
+1828 SIGANYRLPLDKLP
-1842 LTDWMSADYRYNVNY
+1842 LTDWMSADYRYDVNY
-1857 RWTGGNIGQVE
+1857 RWTGGNIGQVD

-1891 YNKSKYLKSINSPSR
+1891 YNKSKYLKSINTPSR
-1906 SRSSSSRSRVPARA
+1906 SRSSSTRSRVPARV
-1920 DTVRNS
+1920 DTTQNT
-1926 GGGAGAKG
+1926 GGGAGVKG

-1940 SVRSVNLTFGKRE
+1940 SVRSVNMTFGKRE
-1953 STQLPGFVP
+1953 TTQLPGFVP
-1962 VPYLFGMDS
+1962 VPYMFGMDS
-1971 DFDAPGA
+1971 DFDAPGSA
-1978 GFIFG
+1978 FIFG
-1983 SQDADIRFT
+1983 SQDPDIRFK

-2001 NHGLT
+2001 NGRLT
-2006 TPFVQSLSNDLNIR
+2006 TPFVQSLTNDLNIR
-2020 ANVEPFKDLKI
+2020 ANVEPLKDLKI

-2051 TTLSYR
+2051 VSLTYR
-2057 SLTPSR
+2057 SLTPTR

-2068 VSFLP
+2068 ITFLP
-2073 IKTAFVKEEA
+2073 IKTAFVKEESN
-2083 QNVSPTFEQ
+2083 NVSPTFEK
-2092 FVENRDIIRQRLNL
+2092 FEENRDIIRQRLNL
-2106 LNANG
+2106 LNPNG

-2120 LIPAFIAAYSGQDAT
+2120 LIPAFIAAYSGKDAT
-2135 SVKLNPFPKTPVPN
+2135 SVKLTPFPKTPVPN
-2149 WRVDY
+2149 WRIDY
-2154 AGLSKLKAFK
+2154 AGLSKVKAFQ
-2164 ELFASINLTHAYTST
+2164 EIFSSINLTHAYVST
-2179 FSVTNYTNSLLYT
+2179 FSITNYTNSLLYT
-2192 DPGTLELTN
+2192 NANTLELTN

-2223 INQVDIIERFSPLI
+2223 INQIDMIERFSPLI
-2237 GVNIR
+2237 GINIR
-2242 TKNNITTK
+2242 TKNNITSK
-2250 VEYKK
+2250 IEYKK

-2261 NLSNSQVTELSSN
+2261 NLSNSQVTELVSN

-2297 VSLDNDLQFRFTFTV
+2297 VTLDNDLQFRFTFTV

-2322 EDDQVVTN
+2322 DDVQTVTN

-2360 EPKLTSSFPRTSSA
+2360 EPKTSSQYKNSSSA

>member
-1 MSSIKFHITPIHIL
+1 MLGAYS
-15 ILLAGVLVPFMSYGV
+15 SYGY
-30 QQAPADSV
+30 QQVPADSV
-38 AADSVINQKYE
+38 SADSVVNQKYE

-112 SFEEFN
+112 TFEEFN
-118 RYQDAQMKKEYW
+118 RFQDAEMKKEYW

-190 LSINQQRNG
+190 IPINQQRNG

-261 SNSLMSGGQ
+261 TNSLMTGGQ

-281 GKLYLTALASRQQGK
+281 GKLYVTALASRQQGK
-296 SQSKTF
+296 SQSKSF

-327 HFFRDNYQLWLKDIP
+327 HFFRDNYQNWLRDIP
-342 QVTSGINITRVE
+342 QVTSGVNITRVE

-369 FIAFTDLGELN
+369 FIAFTDLGEGN
-380 YQNLENEM
+380 VDNIQNSIQWGAGAQGDPSDNDANGLWSYIDTNEDQVRNI
-388 AWGPSTGGPAGS
+388 STVESFLGSSAS
-400 GNNPAN
+400 GNMMV
-406 NDLPGQPDG
+406 GT
-415 LWDFINDNESSI
+415 DF
-427 RDNPNVETFLRNSQ
+427 
-441 GLEVGIDYEIRPT
+441 EVRPT
-454 ARRLDA
+454 ARKLDA
-460 REFKWHP
+460 REYKWHP

-493 GQSYQVGELSESYSG
+493 GQSFKVGELSESYNG
-508 RPDDDLIYLKMLR
+508 RPDDDLIFLKMLR
-521 PARINTE
+521 PGRINTE
-528 IKAWDLMMKN
+528 IKTWDLMMKN
-538 VYSLNSPRVNE
+538 IYALNSPRINQ

-598 DGKFDFIPDVTFDIE
+598 DGKFDFIPEVTFDVD

-640 KEQYVFQDLYEKSKI
+640 KDQYVFRDLYDKSKI
-655 DAQQNIAKNKFFIN
+655 DAQQDIAKNKFFIN

-708 VNYNG
+708 VNYNTG
-713 GGSVTI
+713 GTVTI

-725 SSGKQINI
+725 ASGKQIDI

-747 LTGLRAD
+747 LTGARLD
-754 YRVSDKINVGA
+754 YRFSDKINVGA

-795 VNFQEESRMLTKMVD
+795 VNYQEESRMLTKMVD
-810 ALPLIST
+810 ALPLLST

-832 LPGTSNKVDG
+832 LPGTSNKVNG
-842 ESSSYLDDFENSVTP
+842 ESSSYLDDFESAVTP
-857 FNIAGGHLPWKL
+857 YNIAGGHLPWKL
-869 GSTPRQFID
+869 GSTPMAFQDSSDPLAD
-878 NSNPDLGANF
+878 NY
-888 RRGKMAWYVIDR
+888 RRAKMAWYIIDR
-900 AAFYLTGGNKPDNIS
+900 SAFYLSGGNKPDNIS

-928 PREIYRQQ
+928 PQEIYKQQ

-953 PNERGPYNYSDRID
+953 PQERGPYNYNPNLTPDGLLPD
-967 DKALFSKDE
+967 PQD
-976 ARNNFGAITRAITGE
+976 NYGAITRAITGE
-991 TDFSNNNI
+991 VNFRQNNM

-1010 ITGENGKVIDGIF
+1010 IQGERGVIDDGNGNPTNNSTGGKLIF
-1023 NENNDSGGELVFQ
+1023 NLGDVSENLLE
-1036 IGELAEN
+1036 
-1043 ILQEGVFEFE
+1043 EGKHEFE
-1053 NGLPA
+1053 NGLPP
-1058 DGGVDGTEPTSYGKA
+1058 DGSLENTEPTAYGKA
-1073 TTKQWLTDFFDN
+1073 TTLQYLTEFFDN
-1085 SAAARANQDVGLDG
+1085 SASARPNQDVGLDG
-1099 INSTEELQTFGPL
+1099 LKSEEEREQFGSIIGL
-1112 FDLNNMHPDGAARIR
+1112 DGMNATGQARIR
-1127 DDVAADDFQYFLS
+1127 DDVAADDFEYFLS
-1140 SDYDQRNAKVLERYK
+1140 DKYDERNAKILERYK
-1155 KFNGLEGN
+1155 KFNGIEGN
-1163 SPVSSGNNDF
+1163 SPIGAGSNDF
-1173 SASATNE
+1173 TASATNIPE
-1180 PDKEDLNDD
+1180 NEDLNDD
-1189 TYITSSA
+1189 NYINTL
-1196 DEAYREFK
+1196 EAYREFEIDMSDISS
-1204 LDLRPNQL
+1204 LQ
-1212 HVGDQNIVDKVTSED
+1212 VGNHNIVDKAVSSD
-1227 GASWYLFR
+1227 GEATWYLFR
-1235 VPINQPT
+1235 IPINQPT
-1242 STHGNYTVQSNKHIR
+1242 RTVGEYTEESNRFIR
-1257 LYMSGWEEPVVLRM
+1257 MYMTGWQQPVVLRM

-1283 SVENLKDKGFD
+1283 SVENLKDQGFD

-1324 VLPPGISR
+1324 VLPPGITR

-1341 RQVNEQS
+1341 RQINEQS
-1348 IRICVEEL
+1348 LKICVDDLE
-1356 DDGDARAVY
+1356 DGDARAVY
-1365 KEVTQDLVNYGRIK
+1365 KEVAQDLVNYGRIK
-1379 MFFHAEQYKN
+1379 MFFHAEQYQN
-1389 GNVADDEMTGF
+1389 DIVDDDEMTGF
-1400 IRLGLDQ
+1400 LRLGLDQ
-1407 TNNYYEIEV
+1407 TSNYYEIEV
-1416 PLKITPDGLGSYTRE
+1416 PLKITPDDAAPYDPID
-1431 EVWPEENE
+1431 VWPEENE
-1439 INLSLDELYG
+1439 INIALNELYG
-1449 TKAARNGSD
+1449 VKAARNGSD
-1458 ANVED
+1458 VNVED
-1463 EYSRQSSDGRHR
+1463 EFSRQSSDGKYRL
-1475 ITIVGNPKLNNI
+1475 TIVGNPKLNNV
-1487 TTMMIGIRNPKSDNN
+1487 TTMMIGIRNPKSENN
-1502 TEPHSLCIWAN
+1502 AEPHSLCIWAN
-1513 ELRLTEYDDE
+1513 EMRLTDYDDE

-1555 IQDNISQRTRDESV
+1555 IQDNISQRTRDESI
-1569 DYDVSMNM
+1569 DYDLSMNM
-1577 NVDKLIPWK
+1577 NVDKLIPWN
-1586 TGVKIPMFVSYSK
+1586 TGIKIPMFVSYSK
-1599 SKQTPKY
+1599 SRQTPKY
-1606 DPLDPDIPLDASLI
+1606 DPLDPDIPLEASVL
-1620 KFDTQKEKDD
+1620 KFNQQEERDEYKEK
-1630 YTDKVVSQTVNKS
+1630 VISQTVNKS

-1655 QDAKSHVYDIE
+1655 PDAKSHIYDIE

-1674 SEQKSKNVNTA
+1674 SEQKSKDVNTEQ
-1685 SDLRKEYD
+1685 DFRKEYD
-1693 GNVSYQYSPQAPS
+1693 GNVSYNYSPQPPS
-1706 IEPFKNSEALSSPY
+1706 LEPFKNSDAFSSPY

-1750 LRNADLTID
+1750 LRNADLTTT
-1759 GIDPNYEKYFTFN
+1759 GIDPNFEKYFTFN
-1772 RTYNL
+1772 RTYNV

-1800 EGDINTQAKRDSIWN
+1800 EGDIDTQAKRDSIWN
-1815 NVKRLGRMKSYDQ
+1815 NIKKFGRMKNYNQ
-1828 SLGANYRLPLDKLP
+1828 SIGANYRLPLDKLP
-1842 LTDWMSADYRYNVNY
+1842 LTDWMSADYRYNVDY
-1857 RWTGGNIGQVE
+1857 RWTGGNIGQAD

-1876 SRTRDLTGKFDLVKL
+1876 SRTRDLNGKIDMIKL
-1891 YNKSKYLKSINSPSR
+1891 YNKSKYLKSINTPSR
-1906 SRSSSSRSRVPARA
+1906 SRSSSTRSRAPARV
-1920 DTVRNS
+1920 DTTKSS
-1926 GGGAGAKG
+1926 GGGAGLKG

-1940 SVRSVNLTFGKRE
+1940 SLRSINLTYGHRE
-1953 STQLPGFVP
+1953 STKLPGFIP

-1971 DFDAPGA
+1971 DFDAPGSA
-1978 GFIFG
+1978 FIFG
-1983 SQDADIRFT
+1983 SQDPNIRFK
-1992 AAENGWLVE
+1992 AAESGWLVE
-2001 NHGLT
+2001 NGRLT
-2006 TPFVQSLSNDLNIR
+2006 TPFVQSLTTDLNIR

-2045 IYRYDT
+2045 IYRFDT
-2051 TTLSYR
+2051 VAQAYR

-2068 VSFLP
+2068 ITFLP
-2073 IKTAFVKEEA
+2073 IKTAFVKDHGE
-2083 QNVSPTFEQ
+2083 NISSTFEK

-2106 LNANG
+2106 LNSHG
-2111 EYDINAQDV
+2111 EYDENSQDV
-2120 LIPAFIAAYSGQDAT
+2120 LIPAFIAAYTGQSAT
-2135 SVKLNPFPKTPVPN
+2135 SVKLTPFPKTPVPN
-2149 WRVDY
+2149 WRIDY
-2154 AGLSKLKAFK
+2154 AGLSKIPALK
-2164 ELFASINLTHAYTST
+2164 EMFASINLTHAYVST
-2179 FSVTNYTNSLLYT
+2179 FSITNYTNSLLYNNPA
-2192 DPGTLELTN
+2192 DLELDK
-2201 SILDYPMA
+2201 SILDYPQA
-2209 TDTLNSQYLSPVYV
+2209 TQLGENGALSPVYV
-2223 INQVDIIERFSPLI
+2223 INQVDVVERFSPLI
-2237 GVNIR
+2237 GINIR
-2242 TKNNITTK
+2242 TKSKITSK
-2250 VEYKK
+2250 IEYKK

-2285 KMKIPFKINGRT
+2285 KMKIPFKIKGRT
-2297 VSLDNDLQFRFTFTV
+2297 TTLNNDLQFRFTFTV
-2312 RDTKTVQRKI
+2312 RDTKTIQRKI
-2322 EDDQVVTN
+2322 EDVQVVTN
-2330 GNINYQVRPTLSYVA
+2330 GNINYQIRPTVSYVA

-2360 EPKLTSSFPRTSSA
+2360 EPKVSNTFPRTSSA
-2374 FGIQMRFSLSQ
+2374 FGIQMRFSLAQ

>member
-1 MSSIKFHITPIHIL
+1 MLGAYS
-15 ILLAGVLVPFMSYGV
+15 SYGY
-30 QQAPADSV
+30 QQIPVDSVSADSV
-38 AADSVINQKYE
+38 VNQKYE

-112 SFEEFN
+112 TFEEFN
-118 RYQDAQMKKEYW
+118 RYQDAEMKKEYW

-190 LSINQQRNG
+190 IPINQQRNG

-250 KIEIGNVSMGV
+250 KIEIGNVSMPV
-261 SNSLMSGGQ
+261 SNSLMTGGQ

-281 GKLYLTALASRQQGK
+281 GKLYVTALASRQQGK

-327 HFFRDNYQLWLKDIP
+327 HFFRDNYQNWLQDIP
-342 QVTSGINITRVE
+342 QVTSGVNITRVE

-369 FIAFTDLGELN
+369 FIAFTDLGEGKADN
-380 YQNLENEM
+380 IQNSIQ
-388 AWGPSTGGPAGS
+388 WGPGAQGDPSDNDANGLWNYINTNESQVRNISTVESFLGSSAS
-400 GNNPAN
+400 GNMMV
-406 NDLPGQPDG
+406 GT
-415 LWDFINDNESSI
+415 DF
-427 RDNPNVETFLRNSQ
+427 
-441 GLEVGIDYEIRPT
+441 EVRPT
-454 ARRLDA
+454 ARKLDA
-460 REFKWHP
+460 REYKWHS

-493 GQSYQVGELSESYSG
+493 GQSFKVGELSESYNG
-508 RPDDDLIYLKMLR
+508 RPDDDLIFLKMLR
-521 PARINTE
+521 PGRINTE
-528 IKAWDLMMKN
+528 IKTWDLMMKN
-538 VYSLNSPRVNE
+538 IYSLNSPRINQ

-598 DGKFDFIPDVTFDIE
+598 DGKFDFIPDVTFDVD

-634 DNEQRL
+634 SNEQRL
-640 KEQYVFQDLYEKSKI
+640 KDQYVFQDLYDQSKI

-708 VNYNG
+708 VNYNTG
-713 GGSVTI
+713 GTVTI

-725 SSGKQINI
+725 ASGKQINI

-747 LTGLRAD
+747 LTGARLD
-754 YRVSDKINVGA
+754 YRFSDKINVGA

-795 VNFQEESRMLTKMVD
+795 VNYQEESRMLTKMVD
-810 ALPLIST
+810 ALPLLST

-832 LPGTSNKVDG
+832 LPGTSNKVNG
-842 ESSSYLDDFENSVTP
+842 ESSSYLDDFESAVTP
-857 FNIAGGHLPWKL
+857 YNIAGGHLPWKL
-869 GSTPRQFID
+869 GSTPARFQDSSDPLAD
-878 NSNPDLGANF
+878 NY
-888 RRGKMAWYVIDR
+888 RRAKMAWYIIDR
-900 AAFYLTGGNKPDNIS
+900 SAFYLSGGNKPDNIS

-928 PREIYRQQ
+928 PQEIYKQQ

-953 PNERGPYNYSDRID
+953 PQERGPYNYNPNLTPDGLLPD
-967 DKALFSKDE
+967 PK
-976 ARNNFGAITRAITGE
+976 NNYGAITRAITGE
-991 TDFSNNNI
+991 VNFRQNNM

-1010 ITGENGKVIDGIF
+1010 IQGERGVVHDGIVNTNNQTGGKLIF
-1023 NENNDSGGELVFQ
+1023 NLGDVSENLLE
-1036 IGELAEN
+1036 
-1043 ILQEGVFEFE
+1043 EGKHEFE
-1053 NGLPA
+1053 NGLPP
-1058 DGGVDGTEPTSYGKA
+1058 DGSLENTEPTSYGKA
-1073 TTKQWLTDFFDN
+1073 TTLQYLTEFFDN
-1085 SAAARANQDVGLDG
+1085 SASSRPNQDVGLDG
-1099 INSTEELQTFGPL
+1099 LKSEEERAQFGPIIGL
-1112 FDLNNMHPDGAARIR
+1112 DGMNATGQARTR
-1127 DDVAADDFQYFLS
+1127 DDVAADDFEYFLS
-1140 SDYDQRNAKVLERYK
+1140 DNYDERNAKILERYK
-1155 KFNGLEGN
+1155 KFNGIEGN
-1163 SPVSSGNNDF
+1163 SPIGAGSNSF
-1173 SASATNE
+1173 TASATNIPE
-1180 PDKEDLNDD
+1180 NEDLNDD
-1189 TYITSSA
+1189 NYINTL
-1196 DEAYREFK
+1196 EAYREFEIDMTDINS
-1204 LDLRPNQL
+1204 LQ
-1212 HVGDQNIVDKVTSED
+1212 VGNHNIVDKAVSSD
-1227 GASWYLFR
+1227 GEATWYLFR
-1235 VPINQPT
+1235 IPINQPT
-1242 STHGNYTVQSNKHIR
+1242 KTVGEYTEESNRFIR
-1257 LYMSGWEEPVVLRM
+1257 MYMTDWQQPVVLRM

-1283 SVENLKDKGFD
+1283 SVENLKDQGFD
-1294 VLPETGT
+1294 VLPEVGT

-1324 VLPPGISR
+1324 VLPPGITR

-1341 RQVNEQS
+1341 RQINEQS
-1348 IRICVEEL
+1348 LKVCVEDLE
-1356 DDGDARAVY
+1356 DGDARAVY
-1365 KEVTQDLVNYGRIK
+1365 KEVSQDLVNYGRLK

-1389 GNVADDEMTGF
+1389 DMVNDDEMTAF
-1400 IRLGLDQ
+1400 LRLGLDQ
-1407 TNNYYEIEV
+1407 TSNYYEIEV
-1416 PLKITPDGLGSYTRE
+1416 PLKITPDNAAPYLDTD
-1431 EVWPEENE
+1431 VWPEENE
-1439 INLSLDELYG
+1439 INIALNELYG
-1449 TKAARNGSD
+1449 VKAARNGSD
-1458 ANVED
+1458 VNVED
-1463 EYSRQSSDGRHR
+1463 EFSRQSSDGKYRL
-1475 ITIVGNPKLNNI
+1475 TIVGNPKLNNI
-1487 TTMMIGIRNPKSDNN
+1487 TTMMIGIRNPKSEDSA
-1502 TEPHSLCIWAN
+1502 EPHSLCIWAN
-1513 ELRLTEYDDE
+1513 EMRLTDYDDE

-1555 IQDNISQRTRDESV
+1555 IQDNISQRTRDESI
-1569 DYDVSMNM
+1569 DYDLSMNM
-1577 NVDKLIPWK
+1577 NVDKLIPWN
-1586 TGVKIPMFVSYSK
+1586 TGIKIPMFVSYSK

-1606 DPLDPDIPLDASLI
+1606 DPLDPDIPLEASVL
-1620 KFDTQKEKDD
+1620 KFDQQEERDEYKEK
-1630 YTDKVVSQTVNKS
+1630 VISQTVNKS

-1655 QDAKSHVYDIE
+1655 PDAKSHVYDIE

-1674 SEQKSKNVNTA
+1674 SEQKSSNVNTER
-1685 SDLRKEYD
+1685 DFRKEYD
-1693 GNVSYQYSPQAPS
+1693 GNVSYNYRPQPPS
-1706 IEPFKNSEALSSPY
+1706 LEPFKNSEALSSPY

-1750 LRNADLTID
+1750 LRNADLTTT
-1759 GIDPNYEKYFTFN
+1759 GIDPNFEKYFTFN
-1772 RTYNL
+1772 RTYNV

-1800 EGDINTQAKRDSIWN
+1800 EGDIDTQAKRDSIWN
-1815 NVKRLGRMKSYDQ
+1815 NIKRFGRMKNYNQ
-1828 SLGANYRLPLDKLP
+1828 SIGANYRLPLDKLP
-1842 LTDWMSADYRYNVNY
+1842 LTDWMSADYRYNVDY
-1857 RWTGGNIGQVE
+1857 RWTGGNIGQVD

-1876 SRTRDLTGKFDLVKL
+1876 SRTRDLNGKIDMIKL

-1906 SRSSSSRSRVPARA
+1906 SRSSSTRSRAPARV
-1920 DTVRNS
+1920 DTTRSS
-1926 GGGAGAKG
+1926 GGGAGLKG

-1940 SVRSVNLTFGKRE
+1940 SLRSINMTYGQRE
-1953 STQLPGFVP
+1953 STKLPGFIP

-1971 DFDAPGA
+1971 EFDAPGSA
-1978 GFIFG
+1978 FIFG
-1983 SQDADIRFT
+1983 SQDPNIRFK
-1992 AAENGWLVE
+1992 AAESGWLVE
-2001 NHGLT
+2001 NGRLT
-2006 TPFVQSLSNDLNIR
+2006 TPFVQSLTVDLNIR

-2051 TTLSYR
+2051 VAQAYR

-2068 VSFLP
+2068 VTFLP
-2073 IKTAFVKEEA
+2073 IKTAFTKDNGE
-2083 QNVSPTFEQ
+2083 NISPTFEK
-2092 FVENRDIIRQRLNL
+2092 FVENREVIRQRLNL
-2106 LNANG
+2106 LNSNG
-2111 EYDINAQDV
+2111 EYDINSQDV
-2120 LIPAFIAAYSGQDAT
+2120 LIPAFIAAYSGKSAE
-2135 SVKLNPFPKTPVPN
+2135 SVKLTPFPKTPVPN
-2149 WRVDY
+2149 WRIDY
-2154 AGLSKLKAFK
+2154 AGLSKIPALK
-2164 ELFASINLTHAYTST
+2164 ETFASINLTHAYVST
-2179 FSVTNYTNSLLYT
+2179 FSITNYTNSLLYNN
-2192 DPGTLELTN
+2192 PSALELDN
-2201 SILDYPMA
+2201 SILDYPQA
-2209 TDTLNSQYLSPVYV
+2209 TQLGDNGSLSPVYV
-2223 INQVDIIERFSPLI
+2223 INQVDMVERFSPLI
-2237 GVNIR
+2237 GINIR
-2242 TKNNITTK
+2242 TKSKITSK
-2250 VEYKK
+2250 IEYKK

-2261 NLSNSQVTELSSN
+2261 NLSNSQITELSSN

-2285 KMKIPFKINGRT
+2285 KMKIPFKIKGRT
-2297 VSLDNDLQFRFTFTV
+2297 STLDNDIQFRFTFTV
-2312 RDTKTVQRKI
+2312 RDTKTIQRKI
-2322 EDDQVVTN
+2322 EDVQTVTN
-2330 GNINYQVRPTLSYVA
+2330 GNINYQIRPTVSYVA

-2360 EPKLTSSFPRTSSA
+2360 EPKVSNTFPRSSSA
-2374 FGIQMRFSLSQ
+2374 FGVQMRFSLAQ

>member
-1 MSSIKFHITPIHIL
+1 MLGSYS
-15 ILLAGVLVPFMSYGV
+15 SYGF
-30 QQAPADSV
+30 QQMPADSV
-38 AADSVINQKYE
+38 SADSVVNQKYE

-112 SFEEFN
+112 TFEEFN
-118 RYQDAQMKKEYW
+118 RYQDAEMKKEYW

-153 ISPIFDRI
+153 ISPVFDRI

-190 LSINQQRNG
+190 IPINQQRNG

-250 KIEIGNVSMGV
+250 KIEIGNVSMPV
-261 SNSLMSGGQ
+261 SNSLMTGGQ

-281 GKLYLTALASRQQGK
+281 GKLYVTALASRQQGK

-327 HFFRDNYQLWLKDIP
+327 HFFRDNYQNWLQDIP
-342 QVTSGINITRVE
+342 QVTSGVNITRVE

-369 FIAFTDLGELN
+369 FIAFTDLGEGN
-380 YQNLENEM
+380 VENIQNSIQ
-388 AWGPSTGGPAGS
+388 WGPGAQGDPTDNEANDLWNYINANEGQVRDISTVESFLGNSAS
-400 GNNPAN
+400 GNM
-406 NDLPGQPDG
+406 GVG
-415 LWDFINDNESSI
+415 TDF
-427 RDNPNVETFLRNSQ
+427 
-441 GLEVGIDYEIRPT
+441 EVRPT
-454 ARRLDA
+454 ARKLDA
-460 REFKWHP
+460 REYKWHS

-478 QNDEVLAVAFEYTYN
+478 QNDEVLAVAYEYTYN
-493 GQSYQVGELSESYSG
+493 GQSFKVGELSESYNG
-508 RPDDDLIYLKMLR
+508 RPDDDLIFLKMLR
-521 PARINTE
+521 PGRINTE
-528 IKAWDLMMKN
+528 IKTWDLMMKN
-538 VYSLNSPRVNE
+538 VYALNSPRINE

-560 DTKNYDAP
+560 DTQNYDAP
-568 NLNEGAN
+568 NLNEGIN

-598 DGKFDFIPDVTFDIE
+598 DGKFDFIPDVTFDID

-634 DNEQRL
+634 DSEQRL
-640 KEQYVFQDLYEKSKI
+640 KDQYVFQDLYDQSKI
-655 DAQQNIAKNKFFIN
+655 DAQQNIVKNKFFIN
-669 GTYSSSAAGVY
+669 GTFSSSAAGVY

-708 VNYNG
+708 VNYNTG
-713 GGSVTI
+713 GTVTI

-725 SSGKQINI
+725 ASGKQINI

-747 LTGLRAD
+747 LTGARMD
-754 YRVSDKINVGA
+754 YRFSDKINVGA

-795 VNFQEESRMLTKMVD
+795 VNFQDESRMLTKMVD
-810 ALPLIST
+810 ALPLLST

-832 LPGTSNKVDG
+832 LPGTSNKVNG
-842 ESSSYLDDFENSVTP
+842 ESSSYLDDFESAVTP
-857 FNIAGGHLPWKL
+857 YNIAGGHLPWKL
-869 GSTPRQFID
+869 GSTPSSFQDSSDPLAD
-878 NSNPDLGANF
+878 NY
-888 RRGKMAWYVIDR
+888 RRAKMAWYIIDR
-900 AAFYLTGGNKPDNIS
+900 SAFYLSGGNKPDNIS

-928 PREIYRQQ
+928 PREIYKQQ
-936 DRQVVNTN
+936 DEQVVNTN

-953 PNERGPYNYSDRID
+953 PQERGPYNYNPNLTPDGLLSDPQ
-967 DKALFSKDE
+967 
-976 ARNNFGAITRAITGE
+976 NNFGAITRAITGE
-991 TDFSNNNI
+991 VNFRQNNM

-1010 ITGENGKVIDGIF
+1010 IQGERGVVQDGIVNTNNQTGGKLIF
-1023 NENNDSGGELVFQ
+1023 NLGDVSENLLE
-1036 IGELAEN
+1036 
-1043 ILQEGVFEFE
+1043 EGKHEFE
-1053 NGLPA
+1053 NGLPP
-1058 DGGVDGTEPTSYGKA
+1058 DGSLENTETTAYGKA
-1073 TTKQWLTDFFDN
+1073 TTLQYLTEFFDN
-1085 SAAARANQDVGLDG
+1085 SASSRPNQDVGLDG
-1099 INSTEELQTFGPL
+1099 LKSEEERAQFGPIIGL
-1112 FDLNNMHPDGAARIR
+1112 DGMNAAGQARTR
-1127 DDVAADDFQYFLS
+1127 DDVAADDFEYFLS
-1140 SDYDQRNAKVLERYK
+1140 DNYDERNAKILERYK
-1155 KFNGLEGN
+1155 KFNGIEGN
-1163 SPVSSGNNDF
+1163 SPIGAGSNSF
-1173 SASATNE
+1173 TASATNLPE
-1180 PDKEDLNDD
+1180 NEDLNDD
-1189 TYITSSA
+1189 NYINTL
-1196 DEAYREFK
+1196 DAYREFEIN
-1204 LDLRPNQL
+1204 LRANDLQ
-1212 HVGDQNIVDKVTSED
+1212 VGKHNIVDKAVSND
-1227 GASWYLFR
+1227 GEATWYLFR
-1235 VPINQPT
+1235 IPINQPT
-1242 STHGNYTVQSNKHIR
+1242 RTVGEYSEESNRFIR
-1257 LYMSGWEEPVVLRM
+1257 MYMTGWQQPVVLRM

-1283 SVENLKDKGFD
+1283 SVENLKDQGFD

-1324 VLPPGISR
+1324 VLPPGITR

-1348 IRICVEEL
+1348 LKICVDDLE
-1356 DDGDARAVY
+1356 DGDARAVY
-1365 KEVTQDLVNYGRIK
+1365 KEVAQDLVNYGRIK
-1379 MFFHAEQYKN
+1379 MFFHAEQYQN
-1389 GNVADDEMTGF
+1389 DMVNDDEMTGF
-1400 IRLGLDQ
+1400 LRLGLDQ
-1407 TNNYYEIEV
+1407 TSNYYEIEV
-1416 PLKITPDGLGSYTRE
+1416 PLKITPDNAAPYLDTDI
-1431 EVWPEENE
+1431 WPEENE
-1439 INLSLDELYG
+1439 INIALNELYG
-1449 TKAARNGSD
+1449 VKAARNGSD
-1458 ANVED
+1458 VNVED
-1463 EYSRQSSDGRHR
+1463 EFSRQSTDGKYRL
-1475 ITIVGNPKLNNI
+1475 TIVGNPKLNNI
-1487 TTMMIGIRNPKSDNN
+1487 TTMMIGVRNPKSENDA
-1502 TEPHSLCIWAN
+1502 EPHSLCIWAN
-1513 ELRLTEYDDE
+1513 EMRVTDYDDE

-1555 IQDNISQRTRDESV
+1555 IQDNISQRTRDESI
-1569 DYDVSMNM
+1569 DYDLSMNM
-1577 NVDKLIPWK
+1577 NIDKLIPWN
-1586 TGVKIPMFVSYSK
+1586 TGIKIPMFVSYSK

-1606 DPLDPDIPLDASLI
+1606 DPLDPDIPLEASVL
-1620 KFDTQKEKDD
+1620 KFDQQEERDEYKEK
-1630 YTDKVVSQTVNKS
+1630 VISQTVNKS

-1655 QDAKSHVYDIE
+1655 PDAKSHVYDIE

-1674 SEQKSKNVNTA
+1674 SEQKSNDVNTER
-1685 SDLRKEYD
+1685 DLRKEYD
-1693 GNVSYQYSPQAPS
+1693 GNVSYNYSPQPPS
-1706 IEPFKNSEALSSPY
+1706 LEPFKNSEALSSPY

-1750 LRNADLTID
+1750 LRNADLTTT
-1759 GIDPNYEKYFTFN
+1759 GIDPNFEKYFTFN
-1772 RTYNL
+1772 RTYNV

-1800 EGDINTQAKRDSIWN
+1800 EGDIDTQAKRDSIWN
-1815 NVKRLGRMKSYDQ
+1815 NIKKFGRMKNYNQ
-1828 SLGANYRLPLDKLP
+1828 SIGANYRLPLDKLP
-1842 LTDWMSADYRYNVNY
+1842 LTDWMSADYRYNVDY
-1857 RWTGGNIGQVE
+1857 RWTGGNIGQVD
-1868 EFGNLVEN
+1868 EFGNLLEN
-1876 SRTRDLTGKFDLVKL
+1876 SRTRDLNGKVDMVKL

-1906 SRSSSSRSRVPARA
+1906 SRSSSTRSRTPARV
-1920 DTVRNS
+1920 DTTRSS
-1926 GGGAGAKG
+1926 GGGAGLKG

-1940 SVRSVNLTFGKRE
+1940 SLRSINMTYGQRE
-1953 STQLPGFVP
+1953 STKLPGFIP
-1962 VPYLFGMDS
+1962 VPYLFGMDN
-1971 DFDAPGA
+1971 DFDAPGSA
-1978 GFIFG
+1978 FIFG
-1983 SQDADIRFT
+1983 SQDPNIRFK
-1992 AAENGWLVE
+1992 AAESGWLVE
-2001 NHGLT
+2001 NGRLT
-2006 TPFVQSLSNDLNIR
+2006 TPFVQSLTVDLNIR

-2051 TTLSYR
+2051 IAQEYR

-2068 VSFLP
+2068 ITFLP
-2073 IKTAFVKEEA
+2073 IKTSFAKDHGE
-2083 QNVSPTFEQ
+2083 NISSTFEK
-2092 FVENRDIIRQRLNL
+2092 FVENREIIRQRLNL
-2106 LNANG
+2106 LNSNG
-2111 EYDINAQDV
+2111 EYDINSQDV
-2120 LIPAFIAAYSGQDAT
+2120 LIPAFIAAYTGKSAS
-2135 SVKLNPFPKTPVPN
+2135 SVKLTPFPKTPVPN
-2149 WRVDY
+2149 WRIDY
-2154 AGLSKLKAFK
+2154 AGLSKIPALK
-2164 ELFASINLTHAYTST
+2164 ETFASINLTHAYVST
-2179 FSVTNYTNSLLYT
+2179 FSITNYTNSLLYNN
-2192 DPGTLELTN
+2192 PSALELDN
-2201 SILDYPMA
+2201 SILDYPQA
-2209 TDTLNSQYLSPVYV
+2209 TLPGDNGSLSPVYV
-2223 INQVDIIERFSPLI
+2223 INQVDVVERFSPLI
-2237 GVNIR
+2237 GINIR
-2242 TKNNITTK
+2242 TKSKITSK
-2250 VEYKK
+2250 IEYKK

-2261 NLSNSQVTELSSN
+2261 NLSNSQVTEMSSN

-2285 KMKIPFKINGRT
+2285 KMKIPFKIKGRT
-2297 VSLDNDLQFRFTFTV
+2297 STLDNDIQFRFTFTV

-2322 EDDQVVTN
+2322 EDVQTVTN
-2330 GNINYQVRPTLSYVA
+2330 GNINYQIRPTVSYVA

-2360 EPKLTSSFPRTSSA
+2360 EPKVSNTFPRSSSA
-2374 FGIQMRFSLSQ
+2374 FGIQMRFSLAQ

>member
-1 MSSIKFHITPIHIL
+1 MLGAYS
-15 ILLAGVLVPFMSYGV
+15 SYGY
-30 QQAPADSV
+30 QQIPVDSVSADSV
-38 AADSVINQKYE
+38 VNQKYE

-112 SFEEFN
+112 TFEEFN
-118 RYQDAQMKKEYW
+118 RYQDAEMKKEYW

-190 LSINQQRNG
+190 IPINQQRNG

-250 KIEIGNVSMGV
+250 KIEIGNVSMPV
-261 SNSLMSGGQ
+261 SNSLMTGGQ

-281 GKLYLTALASRQQGK
+281 GKLYVTALASRQQGK

-327 HFFRDNYQLWLKDIP
+327 HFFRDNYQNWLQDIP
-342 QVTSGINITRVE
+342 QVTSGVNITRVE

-369 FIAFTDLGELN
+369 FIAFTDLGEGKADN
-380 YQNLENEM
+380 IQNSIQ
-388 AWGPSTGGPAGS
+388 WGPGTQGDPSDNDANGLWNYINTNESQVRNISTVESFLGSSAS
-400 GNNPAN
+400 GNMMV
-406 NDLPGQPDG
+406 GT
-415 LWDFINDNESSI
+415 DF
-427 RDNPNVETFLRNSQ
+427 
-441 GLEVGIDYEIRPT
+441 EVRPT
-454 ARRLDA
+454 ARKLDA
-460 REFKWHP
+460 REYKWHS

-493 GQSYQVGELSESYSG
+493 GQSFKVGELSESYNG
-508 RPDDDLIYLKMLR
+508 RPDDDLIFLKMLR
-521 PARINTE
+521 PGRINTE
-528 IKAWDLMMKN
+528 IKTWDLMMKN
-538 VYSLNSPRVNE
+538 IYSLNSPRINQ

-598 DGKFDFIPDVTFDIE
+598 DGKFDFIPDVTFDVD

-634 DNEQRL
+634 SNEQRL
-640 KEQYVFQDLYEKSKI
+640 KDQYVFQDLYDQSKI

-708 VNYNG
+708 VNYNTG
-713 GGSVTI
+713 GTVTI

-725 SSGKQINI
+725 ASGKQINI

-747 LTGLRAD
+747 LTGARLD
-754 YRVSDKINVGA
+754 YRFSDKINVGA

-795 VNFQEESRMLTKMVD
+795 VNYQEESRMLTKMVD
-810 ALPLIST
+810 ALPLLST

-832 LPGTSNKVDG
+832 LPGTSNKVNG
-842 ESSSYLDDFENSVTP
+842 ESSSYLDDFESAVTP
-857 FNIAGGHLPWKL
+857 YNIAGGHLPWKL
-869 GSTPRQFID
+869 GSTPARFQDSSDPLAD
-878 NSNPDLGANF
+878 NY
-888 RRGKMAWYVIDR
+888 RRAKMAWYIIDR
-900 AAFYLTGGNKPDNIS
+900 SAFYLSGGNKPDNIS
-915 DEDLENHYVRPVL
+915 DEDLENHYVRPVF
-928 PREIYRQQ
+928 PQEIYKQFQ
-936 DRQVVNTN
+936 PGQVNTN
-944 LPVFDIAYY
+944 LQVFDIAYY
-953 PNERGPYNYSDRID
+953 PQERGPYNYNPNLTPDGLLPEP
-967 DKALFSKDE
+967 K
-976 ARNNFGAITRAITGE
+976 NNYGAITRAITGE
-991 TDFSNNNI
+991 VNFRQNNM

-1010 ITGENGKVIDGIF
+1010 IQGERGVVQDGILNTNNQTGGKLIF
-1023 NENNDSGGELVFQ
+1023 NLGDVSENLLE
-1036 IGELAEN
+1036 
-1043 ILQEGVFEFE
+1043 EGKHEFE
-1053 NGLPA
+1053 NGLPP
-1058 DGGVDGTEPTSYGKA
+1058 DGSLENTEPTSYGKA
-1073 TTKQWLTDFFDN
+1073 TTLQYLTEFFDN
-1085 SAAARANQDVGLDG
+1085 SASSRPNQDVGLDG
-1099 INSTEELQTFGPL
+1099 LKSEEERTQFGPIIGL
-1112 FDLNNMHPDGAARIR
+1112 DGMNATGQARTR
-1127 DDVAADDFQYFLS
+1127 DDVAADDFEYFLS
-1140 SDYDQRNAKVLERYK
+1140 DNYDERNAKILERYK
-1155 KFNGLEGN
+1155 KFNGIEGN
-1163 SPVSSGNNDF
+1163 SPIGAGSNSF
-1173 SASATNE
+1173 TASATNIPE
-1180 PDKEDLNDD
+1180 NEDLNDD
-1189 TYITSSA
+1189 NYINTL
-1196 DEAYREFK
+1196 EAYREFEIDMTDINS
-1204 LDLRPNQL
+1204 LQ
-1212 HVGDQNIVDKVTSED
+1212 VGNHNIVDKAVSSD
-1227 GASWYLFR
+1227 GEATWYLFR
-1235 VPINQPT
+1235 IPINQPT
-1242 STHGNYTVQSNKHIR
+1242 KTVGDYTEESNRFIR
-1257 LYMSGWEEPVVLRM
+1257 MYMTDWQQPVVLRM

-1283 SVENLKDKGFD
+1283 SVENLKDQGFD
-1294 VLPETGT
+1294 VLPEVGT

-1324 VLPPGISR
+1324 MLPPGITR
-1332 DQDNTTTIS
+1332 DQDNTTTVS

-1348 IRICVEEL
+1348 LKICVEDLE
-1356 DDGDARAVY
+1356 DGDARAVY
-1365 KEVTQDLVNYGRIK
+1365 KEVSQDLVNYGRLK

-1389 GNVADDEMTGF
+1389 DMVNDDEMTGF
-1400 IRLGLDQ
+1400 LRLGLDQ
-1407 TNNYYEIEV
+1407 TSNYYEIEV
-1416 PLKITPDGLGSYTRE
+1416 PLKITPDNAAPYLDTD
-1431 EVWPEENE
+1431 VWPEENE
-1439 INLSLDELYG
+1439 INIALNELYG
-1449 TKAARNGSD
+1449 VKAARNGSD
-1458 ANVED
+1458 VNVED
-1463 EYSRQSSDGRHR
+1463 EFSRQSSDGKYRL
-1475 ITIVGNPKLNNI
+1475 TIVGNPKLNNI
-1487 TTMMIGIRNPKSDNN
+1487 TTMMIGIRNPKSEDNA
-1502 TEPHSLCIWAN
+1502 EPHSLCIWAN
-1513 ELRLTEYDDE
+1513 EMRLTDYDDE

-1555 IQDNISQRTRDESV
+1555 IQDNISQRTRDESI
-1569 DYDVSMNM
+1569 DYDLSMNM
-1577 NVDKLIPWK
+1577 NVDKLIPWN
-1586 TGVKIPMFVSYSK
+1586 TGIKIPMFVSYSK

-1606 DPLDPDIPLDASLI
+1606 DPLDPDIPLEASVL
-1620 KFDTQKEKDD
+1620 KFDQQEERDEYKEK
-1630 YTDKVVSQTVNKS
+1630 VISQTVNKS

-1655 QDAKSHVYDIE
+1655 PDAKSHVYDIE

-1674 SEQKSKNVNTA
+1674 SEQKSSNVNTER
-1685 SDLRKEYD
+1685 DFRKEYD
-1693 GNVSYQYSPQAPS
+1693 GNVSYNYSPQPPS
-1706 IEPFKNSEALSSPY
+1706 LEPFKNSEALSSPY

-1750 LRNADLTID
+1750 LRNADLTTT
-1759 GIDPNYEKYFTFN
+1759 GIDPNFEKYFTFN
-1772 RTYNL
+1772 RTYNV

-1800 EGDINTQAKRDSIWN
+1800 EGDIDTQAKRDSIWN
-1815 NVKRLGRMKSYDQ
+1815 NIKRFGRMKNYNQ
-1828 SLGANYRLPLDKLP
+1828 SIGANYRLPLDKLP
-1842 LTDWMSADYRYNVNY
+1842 LTDWMSADYRYNVDY
-1857 RWTGGNIGQVE
+1857 RWTGGNIGQVD

-1876 SRTRDLTGKFDLVKL
+1876 SRTRDLNGKIDMIKL

-1906 SRSSSSRSRVPARA
+1906 SRSSSTRSRAPARV
-1920 DTVRNS
+1920 DTTRSS
-1926 GGGAGAKG
+1926 GGGAGLKG

-1940 SVRSVNLTFGKRE
+1940 SLRSINMTYGQRE
-1953 STQLPGFVP
+1953 STKLPGFIP

-1971 DFDAPGA
+1971 EFDAPGSA
-1978 GFIFG
+1978 FIFG
-1983 SQDADIRFT
+1983 SQDPNIRFK
-1992 AAENGWLVE
+1992 AAESGWLVE
-2001 NHGLT
+2001 NGRLT
-2006 TPFVQSLSNDLNIR
+2006 TPFVQSLTVDLNIR

-2051 TTLSYR
+2051 VAQAYR

-2068 VSFLP
+2068 VTFLP
-2073 IKTAFVKEEA
+2073 IKTAFTKDNGE
-2083 QNVSPTFEQ
+2083 NISPTFEK
-2092 FVENRDIIRQRLNL
+2092 FVENREVIRQRLNL
-2106 LNANG
+2106 LNSNG
-2111 EYDINAQDV
+2111 EYDINSQDV
-2120 LIPAFIAAYSGQDAT
+2120 LIPAFIAAYSGKSAE
-2135 SVKLNPFPKTPVPN
+2135 SVKLTPFPKTPVPN
-2149 WRVDY
+2149 WRIDY
-2154 AGLSKLKAFK
+2154 AGLSKIPALK
-2164 ELFASINLTHAYTST
+2164 ETFASINLTHAYVST
-2179 FSVTNYTNSLLYT
+2179 FSITNYTNSLLYNN
-2192 DPGTLELTN
+2192 PSALELDN
-2201 SILDYPMA
+2201 SILDYPQA
-2209 TDTLNSQYLSPVYV
+2209 TQLGDNGSLSPVYV
-2223 INQVDIIERFSPLI
+2223 INQVDMVERFSPLI
-2237 GVNIR
+2237 GINIR
-2242 TKNNITTK
+2242 TKSKITSK
-2250 VEYKK
+2250 IEYKK

-2261 NLSNSQVTELSSN
+2261 NLSNSQITELSSN

-2285 KMKIPFKINGRT
+2285 KMKIPFKIKGRT
-2297 VSLDNDLQFRFTFTV
+2297 STLDNDIQFRFTFTV
-2312 RDTKTVQRKI
+2312 RDTKTIQRKI
-2322 EDDQVVTN
+2322 EDVQTVTN
-2330 GNINYQVRPTLSYVA
+2330 GNINYQIRPTVSYVA

-2360 EPKLTSSFPRTSSA
+2360 EPKVSNTFPRSSSA
-2374 FGIQMRFSLSQ
+2374 FGVQMRFSLAQ

>member
-1 MSSIKFHITPIHIL
+1 MLGAYS
-15 ILLAGVLVPFMSYGV
+15 SYGY
-30 QQAPADSV
+30 QQIPVDSVSADSV
-38 AADSVINQKYE
+38 VNQKYE

-112 SFEEFN
+112 TFEEFN
-118 RYQDAQMKKEYW
+118 RYQDAEMKKEYW

-190 LSINQQRNG
+190 IPINQQRNG

-250 KIEIGNVSMGV
+250 KIEIGNVSMPV
-261 SNSLMSGGQ
+261 SNSLMTGGQ

-281 GKLYLTALASRQQGK
+281 GKLYVTALASRQQGK

-327 HFFRDNYQLWLKDIP
+327 HFFRDNYQNWLQDIP
-342 QVTSGINITRVE
+342 QVTSGVNITRVE

-369 FIAFTDLGELN
+369 FIAFTDLGEGKADN
-380 YQNLENEM
+380 IQNSIQ
-388 AWGPSTGGPAGS
+388 WGPGAQGDPSDNDANGLWNYINTNESQVRNISTVESFLGSSAS
-400 GNNPAN
+400 GNMMV
-406 NDLPGQPDG
+406 GT
-415 LWDFINDNESSI
+415 DF
-427 RDNPNVETFLRNSQ
+427 
-441 GLEVGIDYEIRPT
+441 EVRPT
-454 ARRLDA
+454 ARKLDA
-460 REFKWHP
+460 REYKWHS

-493 GQSYQVGELSESYSG
+493 GQSFKVGELSESYNG
-508 RPDDDLIYLKMLR
+508 RPDDDLIFLKMLR
-521 PARINTE
+521 PGRINTE
-528 IKAWDLMMKN
+528 IKTWDLMMKN
-538 VYSLNSPRVNE
+538 IYSLNSPRINQ

-598 DGKFDFIPDVTFDIE
+598 DGKFDFIPDVTFDVD

-634 DNEQRL
+634 SNEQRL
-640 KEQYVFQDLYEKSKI
+640 KDQYVFQDLYDQSKI

-708 VNYNG
+708 VNYNTG
-713 GGSVTI
+713 GTVTI

-725 SSGKQINI
+725 ASGKQINI

-747 LTGLRAD
+747 LTGARLD
-754 YRVSDKINVGA
+754 YRFSDKINVGA

-795 VNFQEESRMLTKMVD
+795 VNYQEESRMLTKMVD
-810 ALPLIST
+810 ALPLLST

-832 LPGTSNKVDG
+832 LPGTSNKVNG
-842 ESSSYLDDFENSVTP
+842 ESSSYLDDFESAVTP
-857 FNIAGGHLPWKL
+857 YNIAGGHLPWKL
-869 GSTPRQFID
+869 GSTPARFQDSSDPLAD
-878 NSNPDLGANF
+878 NY
-888 RRGKMAWYVIDR
+888 RRAKMAWYIIDR
-900 AAFYLTGGNKPDNIS
+900 SAFYLSGGNKPDNIS

-928 PREIYRQQ
+928 PQEIYKQQ

-953 PNERGPYNYSDRID
+953 PQERGPYNYNPNLTPDGLLPD
-967 DKALFSKDE
+967 PK
-976 ARNNFGAITRAITGE
+976 NNYGAITRAITGE
-991 TDFSNNNI
+991 VNFRQNNM

-1010 ITGENGKVIDGIF
+1010 IQGERGVVHDGIVNTNNQTGGKLIF
-1023 NENNDSGGELVFQ
+1023 NLGDVSENLLE
-1036 IGELAEN
+1036 
-1043 ILQEGVFEFE
+1043 EGKHEFE
-1053 NGLPA
+1053 NGLPP
-1058 DGGVDGTEPTSYGKA
+1058 DGSLENTEPTSYGKA
-1073 TTKQWLTDFFDN
+1073 TTLQYLTEFFDN
-1085 SAAARANQDVGLDG
+1085 SASSRPNQDVGLDG
-1099 INSTEELQTFGPL
+1099 LKSEEERAQFGPIIGL
-1112 FDLNNMHPDGAARIR
+1112 DGMNATGQARTR
-1127 DDVAADDFQYFLS
+1127 DDVAADDFEYFLS
-1140 SDYDQRNAKVLERYK
+1140 DNYDERNAKILERYK
-1155 KFNGLEGN
+1155 KFNGIEGN
-1163 SPVSSGNNDF
+1163 SPIGAGSNSF
-1173 SASATNE
+1173 TASATNIPE
-1180 PDKEDLNDD
+1180 NEDLNDD
-1189 TYITSSA
+1189 NYINTL
-1196 DEAYREFK
+1196 EAYREFEIDMTDINS
-1204 LDLRPNQL
+1204 LQ
-1212 HVGDQNIVDKVTSED
+1212 VGNHNIVDKAVSSD
-1227 GASWYLFR
+1227 GEATWYLFR
-1235 VPINQPT
+1235 IPINQPT
-1242 STHGNYTVQSNKHIR
+1242 KTVGEYTEESNRFIR
-1257 LYMSGWEEPVVLRM
+1257 MYMTDWQQPVVLRM

-1283 SVENLKDKGFD
+1283 SVENLKDQGFD
-1294 VLPETGT
+1294 VLPEVGT

-1324 VLPPGISR
+1324 VLPPGITR

-1341 RQVNEQS
+1341 RQINEQS
-1348 IRICVEEL
+1348 LKVCVEDLE
-1356 DDGDARAVY
+1356 DGDARAVY
-1365 KEVTQDLVNYGRIK
+1365 KEVSQDLVNYGRLK

-1389 GNVADDEMTGF
+1389 DMVNDDEMTAF
-1400 IRLGLDQ
+1400 LRLGLDQ
-1407 TNNYYEIEV
+1407 TSNYYEIEV
-1416 PLKITPDGLGSYTRE
+1416 PLKITPDNAAPYLDTD
-1431 EVWPEENE
+1431 VWPEENE
-1439 INLSLDELYG
+1439 INIALNELYG
-1449 TKAARNGSD
+1449 VKAARNGSD
-1458 ANVED
+1458 VNVED
-1463 EYSRQSSDGRHR
+1463 EFSRQSSDGKYRL
-1475 ITIVGNPKLNNI
+1475 TIVGNPKLNNI
-1487 TTMMIGIRNPKSDNN
+1487 TTMMIGIRNPKSEDSA
-1502 TEPHSLCIWAN
+1502 EPHSLCIWAN
-1513 ELRLTEYDDE
+1513 EMRLTDYDDE

-1555 IQDNISQRTRDESV
+1555 IQDNISQRTRDESI
-1569 DYDVSMNM
+1569 DYDLSMNM
-1577 NVDKLIPWK
+1577 NVDKLIPWN
-1586 TGVKIPMFVSYSK
+1586 TGIKIPMFVSYSK

-1606 DPLDPDIPLDASLI
+1606 DPLDPDIPLEASVL
-1620 KFDTQKEKDD
+1620 KFDQQEERDEYKEK
-1630 YTDKVVSQTVNKS
+1630 VISQTVNKS

-1655 QDAKSHVYDIE
+1655 PDAKSHVYDIE

-1674 SEQKSKNVNTA
+1674 SEQKSSNVNTER
-1685 SDLRKEYD
+1685 DFRKEYD
-1693 GNVSYQYSPQAPS
+1693 GNVSYNYSPQPPS
-1706 IEPFKNSEALSSPY
+1706 LEPFKNSEALSSPY

-1750 LRNADLTID
+1750 LRNADLTTT
-1759 GIDPNYEKYFTFN
+1759 GIDPNFEKYFTFN
-1772 RTYNL
+1772 RTYNV

-1800 EGDINTQAKRDSIWN
+1800 EGDIDTQAKRDSIWN
-1815 NVKRLGRMKSYDQ
+1815 NIKRFGRMKNYNQ
-1828 SLGANYRLPLDKLP
+1828 SIGANYRLPLDKLP
-1842 LTDWMSADYRYNVNY
+1842 LTDWMSADYRYNVDY
-1857 RWTGGNIGQVE
+1857 RWTGGNIGQVD

-1876 SRTRDLTGKFDLVKL
+1876 SRTRDLNGKIDMIKL

-1906 SRSSSSRSRVPARA
+1906 SRSSSTRSRAPARV
-1920 DTVRNS
+1920 DTTRSS
-1926 GGGAGAKG
+1926 GGGAGLKG

-1940 SVRSVNLTFGKRE
+1940 SLRSINMTYGQRE
-1953 STQLPGFVP
+1953 STKLPGFIP

-1971 DFDAPGA
+1971 EFDAPGSA
-1978 GFIFG
+1978 FIFG
-1983 SQDADIRFT
+1983 SQDPNIRFK
-1992 AAENGWLVE
+1992 AAESGWLVE
-2001 NHGLT
+2001 NGRLT
-2006 TPFVQSLSNDLNIR
+2006 TPFVQSLTVDLNIR

-2051 TTLSYR
+2051 VAQAYR

-2068 VSFLP
+2068 VTFLP
-2073 IKTAFVKEEA
+2073 IKTAFTKDNGE
-2083 QNVSPTFEQ
+2083 NISPTFEK
-2092 FVENRDIIRQRLNL
+2092 FVENREVIRQRLNL
-2106 LNANG
+2106 LNSNG
-2111 EYDINAQDV
+2111 EYDINSQDV
-2120 LIPAFIAAYSGQDAT
+2120 LIPAFIAAYSGKSAE
-2135 SVKLNPFPKTPVPN
+2135 SVKLTPFPKTPVPN
-2149 WRVDY
+2149 WRIDY
-2154 AGLSKLKAFK
+2154 AGLSKIPALK
-2164 ELFASINLTHAYTST
+2164 ETFASINLTHAYVST
-2179 FSVTNYTNSLLYT
+2179 FSITNYTNSLLYNN
-2192 DPGTLELTN
+2192 PSALELDN
-2201 SILDYPMA
+2201 SILDYPQA
-2209 TDTLNSQYLSPVYV
+2209 TQLGDNGSLSPVYV
-2223 INQVDIIERFSPLI
+2223 INQVDMVERFSPLI
-2237 GVNIR
+2237 GINIR
-2242 TKNNITTK
+2242 TKSKITSK
-2250 VEYKK
+2250 IEYKK

-2261 NLSNSQVTELSSN
+2261 NLSNSQITELSSN

-2285 KMKIPFKINGRT
+2285 KMKIPFKIKGRT
-2297 VSLDNDLQFRFTFTV
+2297 STLDNDIQFRFTFTV
-2312 RDTKTVQRKI
+2312 RDTKTIQRKI
-2322 EDDQVVTN
+2322 EDVQTVTN
-2330 GNINYQVRPTLSYVA
+2330 GNINYQIRPTVSYVA

-2360 EPKLTSSFPRTSSA
+2360 EPKVSNTFPRSSSA
-2374 FGIQMRFSLSQ
+2374 FGVQMRFSLAQ

>member
-1 MSSIKFHITPIHIL
+1 MSRIKFQITPTF
-15 ILLAGVLVPFMSYGV
+15 LLVLLVGMLGSYSTYGF
-30 QQAPADSV
+30 QQVPADSIS
-38 AADSVINQKYE
+38 ADSVINQKYE

-112 SFEEFN
+112 TFEEFN
-118 RYQDAQMKKEYW
+118 RYQDAEMKKEYW

-190 LSINQQRNG
+190 IPINQQRNG

-250 KIEIGNVSMGV
+250 KIEIGNVSMPV
-261 SNSLMSGGQ
+261 SNSLMTGGQ

-281 GKLYLTALASRQQGK
+281 GKLYVTALASRQQGK

-327 HFFRDNYQLWLKDIP
+327 HFFRDNYQNWLQDIP
-342 QVTSGINITRVE
+342 QVTSGVNITRVE

-369 FIAFTDLGELN
+369 FIAFTDLGEGEVEN
-380 YQNLENEM
+380 IQNSIQWGNTAQGDPSDNE
-388 AWGPSTGGPAGS
+388 
-400 GNNPAN
+400 AN
-406 NDLPGQPDG
+406 G
-415 LWDFINDNESSI
+415 LWDYINTNESQVRNIST
-427 RDNPNVETFLRNSQ
+427 VETFLGSAASGNMMV
-441 GLEVGIDYEIRPT
+441 GTDFEVRPT
-454 ARRLDA
+454 ARKLDD
-460 REFKWHP
+460 REYKWHS

-493 GQSYQVGELSESYSG
+493 GQSYKVGELSESYNG
-508 RPDDDLIYLKMLR
+508 RPDDDLIFLKMLR
-521 PARINTE
+521 PGRINTE
-528 IKAWDLMMKN
+528 ITTWDLMMKN
-538 VYSLNSPRVNE
+538 IYSLNSPRINQ

-568 NLNEGAN
+568 NLNEGVN

-598 DGKFDFIPDVTFDIE
+598 DGKFDFIPDVTFDID

-634 DNEQRL
+634 SSEQRL
-640 KEQYVFQDLYEKSKI
+640 KDQYVFQDLYDKSKI
-655 DAQQNIAKNKFFIN
+655 DAQQNIAKNKFFLN
-669 GTYSSSAAGVY
+669 GTFSSSAAGVY

-708 VNYNG
+708 VNYNTG
-713 GGSVTI
+713 GTITI

-725 SSGKQINI
+725 ASGKQINV

-747 LTGLRAD
+747 LTGARLD
-754 YRVSDKINVGA
+754 YRFSDKINVGA

-795 VNFQEESRMLTKMVD
+795 VNYQEESRMLTKMVD

-832 LPGTSNKVDG
+832 LPGTSNKVNG
-842 ESSSYLDDFENSVTP
+842 ESSSYLDDFESAVTP
-857 FNIAGGHLPWKL
+857 YNIAGGHLPWKL
-869 GSTPRQFID
+869 GSTPARFQDDSSPLAD
-878 NSNPDLGANF
+878 NY
-888 RRGKMAWYVIDR
+888 RRAKMAWYIIDR
-900 AAFYLTGGNKPDNIS
+900 SAFYLSGGNKPDNIS
-915 DEDLENHYVRPVL
+915 DEDLRNHYVRPVL
-928 PREIYRQQ
+928 PQEIYKQQ

-953 PNERGPYNYSDRID
+953 PQERGPYNYNPNLTPDGLLSDPQ
-967 DKALFSKDE
+967 
-976 ARNNFGAITRAITGE
+976 NNYGAITRAITGE
-991 TDFSNNNI
+991 VNFRQNNM

-1010 ITGENGKVIDGIF
+1010 IQGERGVVHDGIVNTNNQTGGKLIF
-1023 NENNDSGGELVFQ
+1023 NLGDVSENLLEGGKH
-1036 IGELAEN
+1036 
-1043 ILQEGVFEFE
+1043 EFE
-1053 NGLPA
+1053 NGLPP
-1058 DGGVDGTEPTSYGKA
+1058 DGSLENTEPTAYGKA
-1073 TTKQWLTDFFDN
+1073 TTLQYLTEFFDN
-1085 SAAARANQDVGLDG
+1085 STSSRPNQDVGLDG
-1099 INSTEELQTFGPL
+1099 LKSEEERAQFGSVIGL
-1112 FDLNNMHPDGAARIR
+1112 DGMNAVGQARTR
-1127 DDVAADDFQYFLS
+1127 DDVAADDFEYFLS
-1140 SDYDQRNAKVLERYK
+1140 DNYDQRNAKILERYK
-1155 KFNGLEGN
+1155 KFNGIEGN
-1163 SPVSSGNNDF
+1163 SPIGAGTNGF
-1173 SASATNE
+1173 TASATNLPE
-1180 PDKEDLNDD
+1180 NEDLNKDN
-1189 TYITSSA
+1189 YINTL
-1196 DEAYREFK
+1196 EAYREFEI
-1204 LDLRPNQL
+1204 DLRADDLQ
-1212 HVGDQNIVDKVTSED
+1212 VGKHNIVDKAVSDEAT
-1227 GASWYLFR
+1227 WYLFR
-1235 VPINQPT
+1235 IPINQPT
-1242 STHGNYTVQSNKHIR
+1242 RTVGEYTEESNRFIR
-1257 LYMSGWEEPVVLRM
+1257 MYMTGWQQPVVLRM

-1283 SVENLKDKGFD
+1283 SVENLKDQGFD

-1324 VLPPGISR
+1324 VLPPGITR

-1348 IRICVEEL
+1348 LKVCVEDLE
-1356 DDGDARAVY
+1356 DGDARAVY
-1365 KEVTQDLVNYGRIK
+1365 KEVSQDLVNYGRIK
-1379 MFFHAEQYKN
+1379 MFFHAEQYLNKTIN
-1389 GNVADDEMTGF
+1389 DDDMTGF
-1400 IRLGLDQ
+1400 LRLGLDQ
-1407 TNNYYEIEV
+1407 TSNYYEIEV
-1416 PLKITPDGLGSYTRE
+1416 PLKITPDNAAPYLDTD
-1431 EVWPEENE
+1431 VWPEENE
-1439 INLSLDELYG
+1439 INIALNELYG
-1449 TKAARNGSD
+1449 VKAARNGSD
-1458 ANVED
+1458 VNVED
-1463 EYSRQSSDGRHR
+1463 EFSRQSTDGKYRL
-1475 ITIVGNPKLNNI
+1475 TIVGNPKLNNV
-1487 TTMMIGIRNPKSDNN
+1487 TTMMIGVRNPKTEDNA
-1502 TEPHSLCIWAN
+1502 EPQSVCIWAN
-1513 ELRLTEYDDE
+1513 EMRLTDYDDE

-1555 IQDNISQRTRDESV
+1555 IQDNISQRTRDESI
-1569 DYDVSMNM
+1569 DYDLSMNM
-1577 NVDKLIPWK
+1577 NVDKLIPWN
-1586 TGVKIPMFVSYSK
+1586 TGIKIPMFVSYSK

-1606 DPLDPDIPLDASLI
+1606 DPLDPDIPLDASVL
-1620 KFDTQKEKDD
+1620 KFDDQQQRNEYKEK
-1630 YTDKVVSQTVNKS
+1630 VISQTVNKS

-1655 QDAKSHVYDIE
+1655 PDAKSHVYDIE

-1674 SEQKSKNVNTA
+1674 SEQKSKDVNTE
-1685 SDLRKEYD
+1685 SDFRKEYD
-1693 GNVSYQYSPQAPS
+1693 GNASYNYSPQPPS

-1725 DINFSPLP
+1725 DINISPLP

-1750 LRNADLTID
+1750 LRNADLTTT
-1759 GIDPNYEKYFTFN
+1759 GIDPNFEKYFTFN
-1772 RTYNL
+1772 RTYNV
-1777 RWSIFKSLSVNYN
+1777 RWSIFKSLSLNYN

-1800 EGDINTQAKRDSIWN
+1800 EGDIDTQAKRDSIWN
-1815 NVKRLGRMKSYDQ
+1815 NIKKFGRMKNYNQ
-1828 SLGANYRLPLDKLP
+1828 SIGLNYRLPLDKLP
-1842 LTDWMSADYRYNVNY
+1842 LTDWISADYRYNVDY

-1868 EFGNLVEN
+1868 EFGNILEN
-1876 SRTRDLTGKFDLVKL
+1876 SRTRDWNGKVDMIKL

-1906 SRSSSSRSRVPARA
+1906 SRSSSTRSRAPARV
-1920 DTVRNS
+1920 DTTKS
-1926 GGGAGAKG
+1926 SGGAGLKG

-1940 SVRSVNLTFGKRE
+1940 SLRSINLTYGQRE
-1953 STQLPGFVP
+1953 ATKLPGFIP
-1962 VPYLFGMDS
+1962 VPYLFGMDR
-1971 DFDAPGA
+1971 DFNAPGSA
-1978 GFIFG
+1978 FIFG
-1983 SQDADIRFT
+1983 SQDPNIRFK

-2001 NHGLT
+2001 NGKLT
-2006 TPFVQSLSNDLNIR
+2006 TPFVQSRTVDLNIR
-2020 ANVEPFKDLKI
+2020 ANIEPFKDLKI

-2045 IYRYDT
+2045 IYRYD
-2051 TTLSYR
+2051 SVAREYR

-2068 VSFLP
+2068 ITFLP
-2073 IKTAFVKEEA
+2073 IKTSFVRDHGE
-2083 QNVSPTFEQ
+2083 NINSTFEK
-2092 FVENRDIIRQRLNL
+2092 FVENRDVIRQRLNL
-2106 LNANG
+2106 LNSNG
-2111 EYDINAQDV
+2111 EYDINSQDV
-2120 LIPAFIAAYSGQDAT
+2120 LIPAFIAAYTGKSAS
-2135 SVKLNPFPKTPVPN
+2135 SVKLTPFPKTPVPN
-2149 WRVDY
+2149 WRIDY
-2154 AGLSKLKAFK
+2154 AGLSKIPALK
-2164 ELFASINLTHAYTST
+2164 EVFASINLTHAYVST
-2179 FSVTNYTNSLLYT
+2179 FSITNYTNSLLY
-2192 DPGTLELTN
+2192 DNPEALELKN

-2209 TDTLNSQYLSPVYV
+2209 TLPGENGALSPVYV
-2223 INQVDIIERFSPLI
+2223 INQVDVIERFSPLI
-2237 GVNIR
+2237 GINIR
-2242 TKNNITTK
+2242 TKSKITSK
-2250 VEYKK
+2250 IEYKK

-2261 NLSNSQVTELSSN
+2261 NLSNSQVTEMSSN

-2285 KMKIPFKINGRT
+2285 KMKIPFKIKGRT
-2297 VSLDNDLQFRFTFTV
+2297 STLNNDLQFRFTFTV
-2312 RDTKTVQRKI
+2312 RDTKTIQRKI
-2322 EDDQVVTN
+2322 ENVQTITN
-2330 GNINYQVRPTLSYVA
+2330 GNINYQIRPTVSYVA

-2360 EPKLTSSFPRTSSA
+2360 EPKVSNTFPRSSSA
-2374 FGIQMRFSLSQ
+2374 FGIQMRFSLAQ

>member
-1 MSSIKFHITPIHIL
+1 MLGAYS
-15 ILLAGVLVPFMSYGV
+15 SYGY
-30 QQAPADSV
+30 QQVPADSV
-38 AADSVINQKYE
+38 SADSVINQKYE

-112 SFEEFN
+112 TFEEFN
-118 RYQDAQMKKEYW
+118 RFQDAEMKKEYW
-130 QNRSS
+130 QNRSA

-141 AVSGRRLIPKLY
+141 AVSGRRLIPKIY
-153 ISPIFDRI
+153 ISPVFDRI

-190 LSINQQRNG
+190 IPINQQRNG

-250 KIEIGNVSMGV
+250 KIEIGNVSMNV
-261 SNSLMSGGQ
+261 TNSLMTGGQ

-281 GKLYLTALASRQQGK
+281 GKLYVTALASRQQGK

-327 HFFRDNYQLWLKDIP
+327 HFFRDNYQNWLRDIP
-342 QVTSGINITRVE
+342 QVTSGVNITRVE

-369 FIAFTDLGELN
+369 FIGFTDLGEGNVDNIQNSIQWGAGAQGDPSDNDANGLWN
-380 YQNLENEM
+380 YINSNESQVRNI
-388 AWGPSTGGPAGS
+388 STVESFLGSSAS
-400 GNNPAN
+400 GNMMV
-406 NDLPGQPDG
+406 GT
-415 LWDFINDNESSI
+415 DF
-427 RDNPNVETFLRNSQ
+427 
-441 GLEVGIDYEIRPT
+441 EVRPT
-454 ARRLDA
+454 ARKLDA
-460 REFKWHP
+460 REYKWHS

-493 GQSYQVGELSESYSG
+493 GQSFKVGELSESYNG
-508 RPDDDLIYLKMLR
+508 RPDDDLIFLKMLR
-521 PARINTE
+521 PGRINTE
-528 IKAWDLMMKN
+528 IKTWDLMMKN
-538 VYSLNSPRVNE
+538 IYSLNSPRINQ

-598 DGKFDFIPDVTFDIE
+598 DGKFDFIPEVTFDVD

-640 KEQYVFQDLYEKSKI
+640 KDQYVFQDLYDKSKI

-708 VNYNG
+708 VNYNTG
-713 GGSVTI
+713 GTVTI

-725 SSGKQINI
+725 ASGKQIDI

-747 LTGLRAD
+747 LTGARLD
-754 YRVSDKINVGA
+754 YRFSDKINFGA

-795 VNFQEESRMLTKMVD
+795 VNYQEESRMLTKMVD
-810 ALPLIST
+810 ALPLLST

-832 LPGTSNKVDG
+832 LPGTSNKVNG
-842 ESSSYLDDFENSVTP
+842 ESSSYLDDFESAVTP
-857 FNIAGGHLPWKL
+857 YNIAGGHLPWKL
-869 GSTPRQFID
+869 GSTPIGFQDSSDPLAD
-878 NSNPDLGANF
+878 NY
-888 RRGKMAWYVIDR
+888 RRAKMAWYIIDR
-900 AAFYLTGGNKPDNIS
+900 SAFYLSGGNKPDNIS

-928 PREIYRQQ
+928 PQEIYKQQ

-953 PNERGPYNYSDRID
+953 PQERGPYNYNPNLTQDGLLPD
-967 DKALFSKDE
+967 PQ
-976 ARNNFGAITRAITGE
+976 NNYGAITRAITGE
-991 TDFSNNNI
+991 VNFRQNNM

-1010 ITGENGKVIDGIF
+1010 IQGERGVIDDGNGNPTNNSTGGKLIF
-1023 NENNDSGGELVFQ
+1023 NLGDVSENLLE
-1036 IGELAEN
+1036 
-1043 ILQEGVFEFE
+1043 EGKHEFE
-1053 NGLPA
+1053 NGLPP
-1058 DGGVDGTEPTSYGKA
+1058 DGSLENTEPTSYGKA
-1073 TTKQWLTDFFDN
+1073 TTLQYLTEFFDN
-1085 SAAARANQDVGLDG
+1085 SASSRPNQDVGLDG
-1099 INSTEELQTFGPL
+1099 LKSEEERAQFGSVIGL
-1112 FDLNNMHPDGAARIR
+1112 DGMNAAGQARTR
-1127 DDVAADDFQYFLS
+1127 DDVAADDFEYFLS
-1140 SDYDQRNAKVLERYK
+1140 DNYDERNAKILERYK
-1155 KFNGLEGN
+1155 KFNGIEGN
-1163 SPVSSGNNDF
+1163 SPIGAGSNDF
-1173 SASATNE
+1173 TASATNIPE
-1180 PDKEDLNDD
+1180 NEDLNDD
-1189 TYITSSA
+1189 NYINTL
-1196 DEAYREFK
+1196 EAYREFEVDMTDVNS
-1204 LDLRPNQL
+1204 LQ
-1212 HVGDQNIVDKVTSED
+1212 VGNHNIVDKVVSSD
-1227 GASWYLFR
+1227 GEATWYLFR
-1235 VPINQPT
+1235 IPINQPT
-1242 STHGNYTVQSNKHIR
+1242 RTVGEYTEESNRFIR
-1257 LYMSGWEEPVVLRM
+1257 MYMTGWQQPVVLRM

-1283 SVENLKDKGFD
+1283 SVENLKDQGFD

-1316 PADGKPPY
+1316 PSDGKPPY
-1324 VLPPGISR
+1324 VLPPGITR

-1348 IRICVEEL
+1348 LKICVEDLE
-1356 DDGDARAVY
+1356 DGDARAVY
-1365 KEVTQDLVNYGRIK
+1365 KEVAQDLVNYGRIK
-1379 MFFHAEQYKN
+1379 MFFHAEQFQDHMVN
-1389 GNVADDEMTGF
+1389 DDEMTGF
-1400 IRLGLDQ
+1400 LRLGLDQ
-1407 TNNYYEIEV
+1407 TSNYYEIEV
-1416 PLKITPDGLGSYTRE
+1416 PLKITPDNAAPYQDTD
-1431 EVWPEENE
+1431 VWPEENE
-1439 INLSLDELYG
+1439 INIALNELYG
-1449 TKAARNGSD
+1449 VKAARNGSD
-1458 ANVED
+1458 VNVED
-1463 EYSRQSSDGRHR
+1463 EFSRQSSDGKYRL
-1475 ITIVGNPKLNNI
+1475 TIVGNPKLNNV
-1487 TTMMIGIRNPKSDNN
+1487 TTMMIGIRNPKSENN
-1502 TEPHSLCIWAN
+1502 AEPHSLCIWAN
-1513 ELRLTEYDDE
+1513 EMRLTDYDDE

-1569 DYDVSMNM
+1569 DYDLSMNM
-1577 NVDKLIPWK
+1577 NVDKLIPWN
-1586 TGVKIPMFVSYSK
+1586 TGIKIPMFVSYSK
-1599 SKQTPKY
+1599 SRQTPKY
-1606 DPLDPDIPLDASLI
+1606 DPLDPDIPLEASVL
-1620 KFDTQKEKDD
+1620 KFDQQEQRDEYKEK
-1630 YTDKVVSQTVNKS
+1630 VISQTVNKS

-1655 QDAKSHVYDIE
+1655 PDAKSHVYDIE

-1674 SEQKSKNVNTA
+1674 SEQKSKDVNTEK
-1685 SDLRKEYD
+1685 DFRKEYD
-1693 GNVSYQYSPQAPS
+1693 GNVSYNYSPQPPS
-1706 IEPFKNSEALSSPY
+1706 LEPFKNSKALSSPY

-1750 LRNADLTID
+1750 LRNADLTTT
-1759 GIDPNYEKYFTFN
+1759 GIDPNFEKYFTFN
-1772 RTYNL
+1772 RTYNV

-1800 EGDINTQAKRDSIWN
+1800 EGDIDTQAKRDSIWN
-1815 NVKRLGRMKSYDQ
+1815 NIKKLGRMKNYNQ
-1828 SLGANYRLPLDKLP
+1828 SIGANYRLPLDKLP
-1842 LTDWMSADYRYNVNY
+1842 LTDWMSADYRYNVDY

-1876 SRTRDLTGKFDLVKL
+1876 SRTRDLNGKIDMIKL

-1906 SRSSSSRSRVPARA
+1906 SRSSSTRSRAPARV
-1920 DTVRNS
+1920 DTTKSS
-1926 GGGAGAKG
+1926 GGGAGLKG

-1940 SVRSVNLTFGKRE
+1940 SLRSINMTYGHRE
-1953 STQLPGFVP
+1953 STKLPGFIP

-1971 DFDAPGA
+1971 DFDAPGSA
-1978 GFIFG
+1978 FIFG
-1983 SQDADIRFT
+1983 SQDPSIRFK
-1992 AAENGWLVE
+1992 AAESGWLVE
-2001 NHGLT
+2001 NGRLT
-2006 TPFVQSLSNDLNIR
+2006 TPFVQSQTVDLNIR

-2051 TTLSYR
+2051 VAQAYR

-2068 VSFLP
+2068 VTFLP
-2073 IKTAFVKEEA
+2073 IKTSFTKDKGE
-2083 QNVSPTFEQ
+2083 NISPTFEK

-2106 LNANG
+2106 LNSNG
-2111 EYDINAQDV
+2111 EYDINSQDV
-2120 LIPAFIAAYSGQDAT
+2120 LIPAFIAAYSGKSAET
-2135 SVKLNPFPKTPVPN
+2135 VKLTPFPKTPVPN

-2154 AGLSKLKAFK
+2154 AGLSKIPALK
-2164 ELFASINLTHAYTST
+2164 EMFASINLTHAYVST
-2179 FSVTNYTNSLLYT
+2179 FSITNYTNSLLYNNPS
-2192 DPGTLELTN
+2192 DLELDK
-2201 SILDYPMA
+2201 SILDYPQA
-2209 TDTLNSQYLSPVYV
+2209 TQLGDNGSLSPVYV
-2223 INQVDIIERFSPLI
+2223 INQVDMVERFSPLI
-2237 GVNIR
+2237 GINIR
-2242 TKNNITTK
+2242 TKSKITSK
-2250 VEYKK
+2250 IEYKK

-2285 KMKIPFKINGRT
+2285 KMKIPFKIKGRT
-2297 VSLDNDLQFRFTFTV
+2297 TTLDNDIQFRFTFTV
-2312 RDTKTVQRKI
+2312 RDTKTIQRKI
-2322 EDDQVVTN
+2322 EDVQTVTN
-2330 GNINYQVRPTLSYVA
+2330 GNINYQVRPTVSYVA

-2360 EPKLTSSFPRTSSA
+2360 EPKVSNTFPRSSSA
-2374 FGIQMRFSLSQ
+2374 FGIQMRFSLAQ

>member
-1 MSSIKFHITPIHIL
+1 MDSVS
-15 ILLAGVLVPFMSYGV
+15 
-30 QQAPADSV
+30 ADSV
-38 AADSVINQKYE
+38 VNQKYE

-112 SFEEFN
+112 TFEEFN
-118 RYQDAQMKKEYW
+118 RYQDAEMKKEYW

-190 LSINQQRNG
+190 IPINQQRNG

-250 KIEIGNVSMGV
+250 KIEIGNVSMPV
-261 SNSLMSGGQ
+261 SNSLMTGGQ

-281 GKLYLTALASRQQGK
+281 GKLYVTALASRQQGK

-327 HFFRDNYQLWLKDIP
+327 HFFRDNYQNWLQDIP
-342 QVTSGINITRVE
+342 QVTSGVNITRVE

-369 FIAFTDLGELN
+369 FIAFTDLGEGKADN
-380 YQNLENEM
+380 IQNSIQ
-388 AWGPSTGGPAGS
+388 WGPGAQGDPSDNDANGLWNYINTNESQVRNISTVESFLGSSAS
-400 GNNPAN
+400 GNMMV
-406 NDLPGQPDG
+406 GT
-415 LWDFINDNESSI
+415 DF
-427 RDNPNVETFLRNSQ
+427 
-441 GLEVGIDYEIRPT
+441 EVRPT
-454 ARRLDA
+454 ARKLDA
-460 REFKWHP
+460 REYKWHS

-493 GQSYQVGELSESYSG
+493 GQSFKVGELSESYNG
-508 RPDDDLIYLKMLR
+508 RPDDDLIFLKMLR
-521 PARINTE
+521 PGRINTE
-528 IKAWDLMMKN
+528 IKTWDLMMKN
-538 VYSLNSPRVNE
+538 IYSLNSPRINQ

-598 DGKFDFIPDVTFDIE
+598 DGKFDFIPDVTFDVD

-634 DNEQRL
+634 SNEQRL
-640 KEQYVFQDLYEKSKI
+640 KDQYVFQDLYDQSKI

-708 VNYNG
+708 VNYNTG
-713 GGSVTI
+713 GTVTI

-725 SSGKQINI
+725 ASGKQINI

-747 LTGLRAD
+747 LTGARLD
-754 YRVSDKINVGA
+754 YRFSDKINVGA

-795 VNFQEESRMLTKMVD
+795 VNYQEESRMLTKMVD
-810 ALPLIST
+810 ALPLLST

-832 LPGTSNKVDG
+832 LPGTSNKVNG
-842 ESSSYLDDFENSVTP
+842 ESSSYLDDFESAVTP
-857 FNIAGGHLPWKL
+857 YNIAGGHLPWKL
-869 GSTPRQFID
+869 GSTPARFQDSSDPLAD
-878 NSNPDLGANF
+878 NY
-888 RRGKMAWYVIDR
+888 RRAKMAWYIIDR
-900 AAFYLTGGNKPDNIS
+900 SAFYLSGGNKPDNIS

-928 PREIYRQQ
+928 PQEIYKQQ

-953 PNERGPYNYSDRID
+953 PQERGPYNYNPNLTPDGLLPDPKS
-967 DKALFSKDE
+967 
-976 ARNNFGAITRAITGE
+976 NYGAITRAITGE
-991 TDFSNNNI
+991 VNFRQNNM

-1010 ITGENGKVIDGIF
+1010 IQGERGVVHDGIVNTNNQTGGKLIF
-1023 NENNDSGGELVFQ
+1023 NLGDVSENLLE
-1036 IGELAEN
+1036 
-1043 ILQEGVFEFE
+1043 EGKHEFE
-1053 NGLPA
+1053 NGLPP
-1058 DGGVDGTEPTSYGKA
+1058 DGSLENTEPTSYGKA
-1073 TTKQWLTDFFDN
+1073 TTLQYLTEFFDN
-1085 SAAARANQDVGLDG
+1085 SASSRPNQDVGLDG
-1099 INSTEELQTFGPL
+1099 LKSEEERAQFGPIIGL
-1112 FDLNNMHPDGAARIR
+1112 DGMNATGQARTR
-1127 DDVAADDFQYFLS
+1127 DDVAADDFEYFLS
-1140 SDYDQRNAKVLERYK
+1140 DNYDERNAKILERYK
-1155 KFNGLEGN
+1155 KFNGIEGN
-1163 SPVSSGNNDF
+1163 SPIGAGSNSF
-1173 SASATNE
+1173 TASATNIPE
-1180 PDKEDLNDD
+1180 NEDLNDD
-1189 TYITSSA
+1189 NYINTL
-1196 DEAYREFK
+1196 EAYREFEIDMTDINS
-1204 LDLRPNQL
+1204 LQ
-1212 HVGDQNIVDKVTSED
+1212 VGNHNIVDKAVSSD
-1227 GASWYLFR
+1227 GEATWYLFR
-1235 VPINQPT
+1235 IPINQPT
-1242 STHGNYTVQSNKHIR
+1242 KTVGEYTEESNRFIR
-1257 LYMSGWEEPVVLRM
+1257 MYMTDWQQPVVLRM

-1283 SVENLKDKGFD
+1283 SVENLKDQGFD

-1324 VLPPGISR
+1324 VLPPGITR

-1348 IRICVEEL
+1348 LKICVEDLE
-1356 DDGDARAVY
+1356 DGDARAVY
-1365 KEVTQDLVNYGRIK
+1365 KEVSQDLVNYGRLK
-1379 MFFHAEQYKN
+1379 MFFHAEQYQN
-1389 GNVADDEMTGF
+1389 DMVNDDEMTGF
-1400 IRLGLDQ
+1400 LRLGLDQ
-1407 TNNYYEIEV
+1407 TSNYYEIEV
-1416 PLKITPDGLGSYTRE
+1416 PLKITPDNAAPYLDTD
-1431 EVWPEENE
+1431 VWPEENE
-1439 INLSLDELYG
+1439 INIALNELYG
-1449 TKAARNGSD
+1449 VKAARNGSD
-1458 ANVED
+1458 VNVED
-1463 EYSRQSSDGRHR
+1463 EFSRQSSDGKYRL
-1475 ITIVGNPKLNNI
+1475 TIVGNPKLNNI
-1487 TTMMIGIRNPKSDNN
+1487 TTMMIGIRNPKSEDSA
-1502 TEPHSLCIWAN
+1502 EPHSLCIWAN
-1513 ELRLTEYDDE
+1513 EMRLTDYDDE

-1555 IQDNISQRTRDESV
+1555 IQDNISQRTRDESI
-1569 DYDVSMNM
+1569 DYDLSMNM
-1577 NVDKLIPWK
+1577 NVDKLIPWN
-1586 TGVKIPMFVSYSK
+1586 TGIKIPMFVSYSK

-1606 DPLDPDIPLDASLI
+1606 DPLDPDIPLEASVL
-1620 KFDTQKEKDD
+1620 KFDQQEERDEYKEK
-1630 YTDKVVSQTVNKS
+1630 VISQTVNKS

-1655 QDAKSHVYDIE
+1655 PDAKSHVYDIE

-1674 SEQKSKNVNTA
+1674 SEQKSSNVNTER
-1685 SDLRKEYD
+1685 DFRKEYD
-1693 GNVSYQYSPQAPS
+1693 GNVSYNYSPQPPS
-1706 IEPFKNSEALSSPY
+1706 LEPFKNSEALSSPY

-1750 LRNADLTID
+1750 LRNADLTTT
-1759 GIDPNYEKYFTFN
+1759 GIDPNFEKYFTFN
-1772 RTYNL
+1772 RTYNV

-1800 EGDINTQAKRDSIWN
+1800 EGDIDTQAKRDSIWN
-1815 NVKRLGRMKSYDQ
+1815 NIKRFGRMKNYNQ
-1828 SLGANYRLPLDKLP
+1828 SIGANYRLPLDKLP
-1842 LTDWMSADYRYNVNY
+1842 LTDWMSADYRYNVDY
-1857 RWTGGNIGQVE
+1857 RWTGGNIGQVD

-1876 SRTRDLTGKFDLVKL
+1876 SRTRDLNGKIDMIKL

-1906 SRSSSSRSRVPARA
+1906 SRSSSTRSRAPARV
-1920 DTVRNS
+1920 DTTRSS
-1926 GGGAGAKG
+1926 GGGAGLKG

-1940 SVRSVNLTFGKRE
+1940 SLRSINMTYGQRE
-1953 STQLPGFVP
+1953 STKLPGFIP

-1971 DFDAPGA
+1971 EFDAPGSA
-1978 GFIFG
+1978 FIFG
-1983 SQDADIRFT
+1983 SQDPNIRFK
-1992 AAENGWLVE
+1992 AAESGWLVE
-2001 NHGLT
+2001 NGRLT
-2006 TPFVQSLSNDLNIR
+2006 TPFVQSLTVDLNIR

-2051 TTLSYR
+2051 VAQAYR

-2068 VSFLP
+2068 VTFLP
-2073 IKTAFVKEEA
+2073 IKTAFTKDNGE
-2083 QNVSPTFEQ
+2083 NISPTFEK
-2092 FVENRDIIRQRLNL
+2092 FVENREVIRQRLNL
-2106 LNANG
+2106 LNSNG
-2111 EYDINAQDV
+2111 EYDINSQDV
-2120 LIPAFIAAYSGQDAT
+2120 LIPAFIAAYSGKSAE
-2135 SVKLNPFPKTPVPN
+2135 SVKLTPFPKTPVPN
-2149 WRVDY
+2149 WRIDY
-2154 AGLSKLKAFK
+2154 AGLSKIPALK
-2164 ELFASINLTHAYTST
+2164 ETFASINLTHAYVST
-2179 FSVTNYTNSLLYT
+2179 FSITNYTNSLLYNN
-2192 DPGTLELTN
+2192 PSALELDN
-2201 SILDYPMA
+2201 SILDYPQA
-2209 TDTLNSQYLSPVYV
+2209 TQLGDNGSLSPVYV
-2223 INQVDIIERFSPLI
+2223 INQVDMVERFSPLI
-2237 GVNIR
+2237 GINIR
-2242 TKNNITTK
+2242 TKSKITSK
-2250 VEYKK
+2250 IEYKK

-2285 KMKIPFKINGRT
+2285 KMKIPFKIKGRT
-2297 VSLDNDLQFRFTFTV
+2297 STLDNDIQFRFTFTV
-2312 RDTKTVQRKI
+2312 RDTKTIQRKI
-2322 EDDQVVTN
+2322 EDVQTVTN
-2330 GNINYQVRPTLSYVA
+2330 GNINYQIRPTVSYVA

-2360 EPKLTSSFPRTSSA
+2360 EPKVSNTFPRSSSA
-2374 FGIQMRFSLSQ
+2374 FGVQMRFSLAQ